1 MNRKRIGIIL
11 VIMAVIVGGIVGYY
25 HERPETNG
33 SINASND
40 QKKKLEQQQDEKCK
54 ELVQQKGRYDEKT
67 IVLSD
72 TNESRAKALADKM
85 GASVRMTADKHFA
98 VLTLPKDVKVAD
110 IYSDKEYRQ
119 DLSEMSLNYHVKASA
134 VDASQHELYQTR
146 ADYEVSDPDYDKQ
159 SETGYLNLRDTW
171 KHNKG
176 AGVTVA
182 IIDTGI
188 DTDHEEF
195 QGRISKLSYNASDD
209 KIVKDYDMSV
219 IEDEQGHGTS
229 VAGTLGASMNN
240 GSGITGVAPET
251 ELLVI
256 KCDADAQGNFLRAS
270 DLVFGLAYAIEAD
283 ADVVNMSFVTDENI
297 FSYYTKLAADSD
309 VICVAAAGN
318 DSTAL
323 LNYPAADE
331 NVIGVGALDSDWE
344 LAAYSNYGDNSD
356 IVAPGSVY
364 TTKMGGTYGY
374 TQGTSL
380 ASPIVAAAAAL
391 YRADHPGAE
400 FKEIRDYLIASSVD
414 LGTSGEDV
422 LYGYGA
428 LDIYAFLYEEKGT
441 ITYEMQTDEIK
452 NQTQPFVKGHTVQLM
467 LEPERED
474 VVFDGWY
481 YDRDCTDEVEYYT
494 DVFSQ
499 DVTLYAKW
507 VNEDDANAYT
517 YATLSDGTI
526 KILSYTGK
534 RKYLT
539 VPDTIE
545 GKTVSCI
552 GESAFENNARLRK
565 VSLPEHLTE
574 IMPYAFNGCSRL
586 LSIDVPESVQTIGT
600 FAFYGCARMSSVGI
614 VPGSDLRTIGEQAFA
629 NTMISSFTIPQKLSE
644 LGDGAFLGCRGMRK
658 ITVAEGNTTFQEKE
672 HAVYDSTGTKLI
684 YYPTGLAGSYPVAEG
699 TKEIGKY
706 AFAYARASQITLP
719 DGLETIGDQSFTG
732 VSANEITIP
741 ASVRKMGEYA
751 FSYSSLMAV
760 DLPEDSQLTKISEGA
775 FMGCLIAT
783 VSIPKGIAEIESG
796 AFSSTGLVS
805 VNFAEDSQLE
815 LIGNGAFQWSNLRKI
830 TLPDTVQAI
839 DLAAFAS
846 CQELSQVT
854 FGADSKCTVLG
865 GYAFSG
871 TRMLKQIKVP
881 DSVRSFGEL
890 CFYQSGLE
898 EIEIGAGLTE
908 IGEGA
913 LSYCQN
919 LQDIT
924 VDNDNA
930 VFGSYD
936 GVLFN
941 AEKTK
946 LMFYPAAKTGAYTL
960 PKTTETIAGYAFS
973 GASKL
978 TEVTLNDGLIEIGRY
993 AFSDCESLQTPV
1005 FPEGLERISEN
1016 AFENCSSM
1024 TEKCLIP
1031 KSVSALGR
1039 FAFAYDYNLTAIE
1052 IEPESKLNRL
1062 GYGVFGYCGIEDFTV
1077 PENVSTMGQEVF
1089 TGCKNLVTVTFE
1101 GESQLERIAAWTF
1114 QGADALRRI
1123 TFEEGS
1129 SLTLL
1134 EARALEG
1141 LTSLNHLDLKY
1152 CTKLQEIDNYAL
1164 NHCSSLTDISLP
1176 QSLTVIGR
1184 YAFQGCTSL
1193 KKLTVPAKLSQI
1205 GRYAFVDTD
1214 KIEIYFKASVLPE
1227 GLEEKWNED
1236 VAAYYLGVSDVVSS
1250 GEWEYA
1256 LTEDGDA
1263 SIVAYHGSATDIALD
1278 KIDGH
1283 DIISIGG
1290 KVFQNNIF
1298 LRSITLPE
1306 TLTGIYQNAFAG
1318 TTELQEITI
1327 PAAVRV
1333 VDDHAFTRSGL
1344 AKVEFAAGS
1353 KLVTLGRYAF
1363 TETKNLTKLTL
1374 PKGVDRIRDYT
1385 FYKSGIKELTFAD
1398 GAEPTQIGRYVF
1410 AGSALTD
1417 FTVPDSVTN
1426 IDYNAFS
1433 DATSLTKVDLGNG
1446 EKLTLQGN
1454 AFYNSGLTEVTI
1466 PAGVDHIGEL
1476 CFAGCENLKA
1486 IRVAEDNQ
1494 RYSSD
1499 EDILYNKAQTTL
1511 LTCPANKEGSYTV
1524 KSTVTSFGFAAF
1536 EKSKLS
1542 QITIPQD
1549 SRLSTIGYRAFM
1561 RCEKLEQISIPAGL
1575 QSIDRYAF
1583 AYCSSL
1589 KTVEVPEGSQL
1600 GGIYKSAFYNCSQLE
1615 SIRIPDGVQEI
1626 GAYAFYGC
1634 NSLNNMDITDN
1645 SKMMSIDDH
1654 AFEYSAVTNFTMPK
1668 DLVEIGTAAFNGAKL
1683 DTLIVN
1689 DSIQEIGRNAFADCG
1704 LAKMTKLEFPVSVT
1718 YLGNGALKG
1727 ANTIEELTLPFFGE
1741 YLGAEAGNGYINTVK
1756 LDDLFAQEQWTTIG
1770 NLKKLTILQGQFVPE
1785 EYCWSVEGISEVNLP
1800 DTVTEVGA
1808 CAFCSTSLTQ
1818 ISLPENLLVIRE
1830 RAFEATSPERVV
1842 FPEKVNKINASAFRN
1857 CSRLMKIDL
1866 PKSLNFI
1873 GEEAFYNTS
1882 LEEVTLPDKLNYI
1895 QKRAFALSSL
1905 KNIEIPAGVTSIGE
1919 GAFSENKNLERI
1931 DVDEQNEAYCS
1942 VDGVLYNIEKTELLC
1957 VPGKLT
1963 GSVTIPNGIQRVGDY
1978 SFAGTGV
1985 TEVVLPDSLKVIGEG
2000 AFLKSSLKEIDL
2012 PDGVTEIGKYAFQE
2026 CVQLEQIEL
2035 SENLHE
2041 IPYWLFMG
2049 DTKLH
2054 KAELPDNIEK
2064 IDSGAFEQTGI
2075 KYVSLGS
2082 KLKTLGDSVFNGC
2095 SQLQYIRVDETNQYF
2110 KTQDGILYN
2119 KEGTKLLL
2127 TPMMISGEVV
2137 IPEGVKRLEKS
2148 AFSDREK
2155 LEKIV
2160 LPDSL
2165 EYIGKD
2171 CFLNCSKLK
2180 AIYMGENVSFIG
2192 QGAFGGTGYYYN
2204 EKNWENGVLYIG
2216 SYAVCSNLGYVTE
2229 YLKIKE
2235 GTRLIAAGC
2244 LSYNETLNRVEI
2256 PDSVLH
2262 INEFAFYY
2270 CKNLK
2275 SVKMSRRL
2283 TSIGEYAFGYC
2294 GKIYSIVLP
2303 ETLTTHGFSEFAY
2316 CAGLKYILFEADPS
2330 NLERSS
2336 MFFDATGIECI
2347 RIAKVDEAALN
2358 ILYNGSQNVNV
2369 ITDATEISEAT
2380 SYNGSVVYSHVKRN
2394 DEQRLDN
2401 LYYDGEWNQATFW
2414 IDGMV
2419 LQMEPVLS
2427 AQVLLAPAQSL
2438 IDQYLPDGAKFIGWD
2453 IDGDGKADKLP
2464 ATLTADLNAY
2474 AVYDTPIQSVS
2485 LPESAEVEEGYTK
2498 KLTVTYA
2505 PEEYSHDDTL
2515 LWSSSD
2521 ETVATVT
2528 EDGTVKGIA
2537 QGEAVITAALKEDPS
2552 IKAECTVTV
2561 TQVKYGIKL
2570 SEYQKELNVGETY
2583 QIPAEIVVPKDDT
2596 DTTEWISSDE
2606 SVATVSENGEVT
2618 AVAPGE
2624 TDIRIRHG
2632 SIDEAHYTVRV
2643 YAPLQSISFKET
2655 ITQMNVGDEKKL
2667 QITYD
2672 PVNTSDDKSVTWI
2685 STDKSVLKVNADG
2698 TVTAK
2703 GPGHAKI
2710 IALVN
2715 GRACEMEVEVFA
2727 PLQWIKLNTA
2737 TETLRLE
2744 RKKELSVIYEPE
2756 NTTDDTTVQWESS
2769 DPSIATVDE
2778 NGVVTAVQTGKA
2790 TITATVGD
2798 KTASYEVTVVGL
2810 KDDKTGIIVSNSDDS
2825 EMDKDMT
2832 LGVDEI
2838 TREALQKK
2846 YPKGWELFWK
2856 IIQEM
2861 IKAAKGHKPVTP
2873 IFDISLYENEAAVQ
2887 PGQSVDV
2894 EIPVPDGVLTEDAV
2908 IYRIEEDGTITD
2920 MHAKYQNGKFTFQT
2934 EHFSVYALGTK
2945 SEQIYTTD
2953 ITLDQDAL
2961 ALCPGKTAT
2970 LSAIAAPENITK
2982 PGINWKSSDE
2992 SVAIVSEDGVISA
3005 VAAGTAT
3012 ISAIAADNEEVTAQ
3026 CLVTVGHS
3034 YGEPIVIKYA
3044 NCSETGRA
3052 VEVCGGCGESREII
3066 LPIDSD
3072 AHVWGED
3079 YVIDRE
3085 ASEDEEGQKSIHCN
3099 LCDAINPE
3107 SIIMIPK
3114 VTPAPTETPV
3124 PTIEP
3129 TETPTVKPS
3138 ETPVPME
3145 TPTVKPG
3152 ESPKP
3157 TEKPSETL
3165 VPTIEPTE
3173 IPTVKPSESPK
3184 PTETP
3189 VPIETVTPTAKPS
3202 ESTVPTV
3209 TPTVKPGET
3218 PQPTEAVTP
3227 TAKPSETPAPT
3238 GTVTPTAKPS
3248 ETPVPTEPV
3257 IPTVKPSETPKPTE
3271 TVTPTVKPSE
3281 TPAPIP
3287 TQPAAPDGTS
3297 QPLPSLDQGMVS
3309 PDPSHGD
3316 TVSAG
3321 TVLVKDGVT
3330 YRITADDTVEYQK
3343 ADAKAKGTVVIPA
3356 TVTLQGTTYKVTS
3369 IAAKAFYNNK
3379 KLKKIVIGKNVVQIG
3394 KKAFYGCSNLKNIVI
3409 KTKELTAKTVGKK
3422 AFYKVHKKAVVK
3434 VPKKCKKQYKIWLK
3448 KTGITGQ
3455 REIR

>member
-1 MNRKRIGIIL
+1 
-11 VIMAVIVGGIVGYY
+11 
-25 HERPETNG
+25 
-33 SINASND
+33 
-40 QKKKLEQQQDEKCK
+40 
-54 ELVQQKGRYDEKT
+54 
-67 IVLSD
+67 
-72 TNESRAKALADKM
+72 
-85 GASVRMTADKHFA
+85 
-98 VLTLPKDVKVAD
+98 
-110 IYSDKEYRQ
+110 
-119 DLSEMSLNYHVKASA
+119 
-134 VDASQHELYQTR
+134 
-146 ADYEVSDPDYDKQ
+146 
-159 SETGYLNLRDTW
+159 
-171 KHNKG
+171 
-176 AGVTVA
+176 
-182 IIDTGI
+182 
-188 DTDHEEF
+188 
-195 QGRISKLSYNASDD
+195 
-209 KIVKDYDMSV
+209 
-219 IEDEQGHGTS
+219 
-229 VAGTLGASMNN
+229 
-240 GSGITGVAPET
+240 
-251 ELLVI
+251 
-256 KCDADAQGNFLRAS
+256 
-270 DLVFGLAYAIEAD
+270 
-283 ADVVNMSFVTDENI
+283 
-297 FSYYTKLAADSD
+297 
-309 VICVAAAGN
+309 
-318 DSTAL
+318 
-323 LNYPAADE
+323 
-331 NVIGVGALDSDWE
+331 
-344 LAAYSNYGDNSD
+344 
-356 IVAPGSVY
+356 
-364 TTKMGGTYGY
+364 
-374 TQGTSL
+374 
-380 ASPIVAAAAAL
+380 
-391 YRADHPGAE
+391 
-400 FKEIRDYLIASSVD
+400 
-414 LGTSGEDV
+414 
-422 LYGYGA
+422 
-428 LDIYAFLYEEKGT
+428 
-441 ITYEMQTDEIK
+441 
-452 NQTQPFVKGHTVQLM
+452 
-467 LEPERED
+467 
-474 VVFDGWY
+474 
-481 YDRDCTDEVEYYT
+481 
-494 DVFSQ
+494 
-499 DVTLYAKW
+499 
-507 VNEDDANAYT
+507 
-517 YATLSDGTI
+517 
-526 KILSYTGK
+526 
-534 RKYLT
+534 
-539 VPDTIE
+539 
-545 GKTVSCI
+545 
-552 GESAFENNARLRK
+552 
-565 VSLPEHLTE
+565 
-574 IMPYAFNGCSRL
+574 
-586 LSIDVPESVQTIGT
+586 
-600 FAFYGCARMSSVGI
+600 
-614 VPGSDLRTIGEQAFA
+614 
-629 NTMISSFTIPQKLSE
+629 
-644 LGDGAFLGCRGMRK
+644 
-658 ITVAEGNTTFQEKE
+658 
-672 HAVYDSTGTKLI
+672 
-684 YYPTGLAGSYPVAEG
+684 
-699 TKEIGKY
+699 
-706 AFAYARASQITLP
+706 
-719 DGLETIGDQSFTG
+719 
-732 VSANEITIP
+732 
-741 ASVRKMGEYA
+741 
-751 FSYSSLMAV
+751 
-760 DLPEDSQLTKISEGA
+760 
-775 FMGCLIAT
+775 
-783 VSIPKGIAEIESG
+783 
-796 AFSSTGLVS
+796 
-805 VNFAEDSQLE
+805 
-815 LIGNGAFQWSNLRKI
+815 
-830 TLPDTVQAI
+830 
-839 DLAAFAS
+839 
-846 CQELSQVT
+846 
-854 FGADSKCTVLG
+854 
-865 GYAFSG
+865 
-871 TRMLKQIKVP
+871 
-881 DSVRSFGEL
+881 
-890 CFYQSGLE
+890 
-898 EIEIGAGLTE
+898 
-908 IGEGA
+908 
-913 LSYCQN
+913 
-919 LQDIT
+919 
-924 VDNDNA
+924 
-930 VFGSYD
+930 
-936 GVLFN
+936 
-941 AEKTK
+941 
-946 LMFYPAAKTGAYTL
+946 
-960 PKTTETIAGYAFS
+960 
-973 GASKL
+973 
-978 TEVTLNDGLIEIGRY
+978 
-993 AFSDCESLQTPV
+993 
-1005 FPEGLERISEN
+1005 
-1016 AFENCSSM
+1016 
-1024 TEKCLIP
+1024 
-1031 KSVSALGR
+1031 
-1039 FAFAYDYNLTAIE
+1039 
-1052 IEPESKLNRL
+1052 
-1062 GYGVFGYCGIEDFTV
+1062 
-1077 PENVSTMGQEVF
+1077 
-1089 TGCKNLVTVTFE
+1089 
-1101 GESQLERIAAWTF
+1101 
-1114 QGADALRRI
+1114 
-1123 TFEEGS
+1123 
-1129 SLTLL
+1129 
-1134 EARALEG
+1134 
-1141 LTSLNHLDLKY
+1141 
-1152 CTKLQEIDNYAL
+1152 
-1164 NHCSSLTDISLP
+1164 
-1176 QSLTVIGR
+1176 
-1184 YAFQGCTSL
+1184 
-1193 KKLTVPAKLSQI
+1193 
-1205 GRYAFVDTD
+1205 
-1214 KIEIYFKASVLPE
+1214 
-1227 GLEEKWNED
+1227 
-1236 VAAYYLGVSDVVSS
+1236 
-1250 GEWEYA
+1250 
-1256 LTEDGDA
+1256 
-1263 SIVAYHGSATDIALD
+1263 
-1278 KIDGH
+1278 
-1283 DIISIGG
+1283 
-1290 KVFQNNIF
+1290 
-1298 LRSITLPE
+1298 
-1306 TLTGIYQNAFAG
+1306 
-1318 TTELQEITI
+1318 
-1327 PAAVRV
+1327 
-1333 VDDHAFTRSGL
+1333 
-1344 AKVEFAAGS
+1344 
-1353 KLVTLGRYAF
+1353 
-1363 TETKNLTKLTL
+1363 
-1374 PKGVDRIRDYT
+1374 
-1385 FYKSGIKELTFAD
+1385 
-1398 GAEPTQIGRYVF
+1398 
-1410 AGSALTD
+1410 
-1417 FTVPDSVTN
+1417 
-1426 IDYNAFS
+1426 
-1433 DATSLTKVDLGNG
+1433 
-1446 EKLTLQGN
+1446 
-1454 AFYNSGLTEVTI
+1454 
-1466 PAGVDHIGEL
+1466 
-1476 CFAGCENLKA
+1476 
-1486 IRVAEDNQ
+1486 
-1494 RYSSD
+1494 
-1499 EDILYNKAQTTL
+1499 
-1511 LTCPANKEGSYTV
+1511 
-1524 KSTVTSFGFAAF
+1524 
-1536 EKSKLS
+1536 
-1542 QITIPQD
+1542 
-1549 SRLSTIGYRAFM
+1549 
-1561 RCEKLEQISIPAGL
+1561 
-1575 QSIDRYAF
+1575 
-1583 AYCSSL
+1583 
-1589 KTVEVPEGSQL
+1589 
-1600 GGIYKSAFYNCSQLE
+1600 
-1615 SIRIPDGVQEI
+1615 
-1626 GAYAFYGC
+1626 
-1634 NSLNNMDITDN
+1634 
-1645 SKMMSIDDH
+1645 
-1654 AFEYSAVTNFTMPK
+1654 
-1668 DLVEIGTAAFNGAKL
+1668 
-1683 DTLIVN
+1683 
-1689 DSIQEIGRNAFADCG
+1689 
-1704 LAKMTKLEFPVSVT
+1704 
-1718 YLGNGALKG
+1718 
-1727 ANTIEELTLPFFGE
+1727 
-1741 YLGAEAGNGYINTVK
+1741 
-1756 LDDLFAQEQWTTIG
+1756 
-1770 NLKKLTILQGQFVPE
+1770 
-1785 EYCWSVEGISEVNLP
+1785 
-1800 DTVTEVGA
+1800 
-1808 CAFCSTSLTQ
+1808 
-1818 ISLPENLLVIRE
+1818 
-1830 RAFEATSPERVV
+1830 
-1842 FPEKVNKINASAFRN
+1842 
-1857 CSRLMKIDL
+1857 
-1866 PKSLNFI
+1866 
-1873 GEEAFYNTS
+1873 
-1882 LEEVTLPDKLNYI
+1882 
-1895 QKRAFALSSL
+1895 
-1905 KNIEIPAGVTSIGE
+1905 
-1919 GAFSENKNLERI
+1919 
-1931 DVDEQNEAYCS
+1931 
-1942 VDGVLYNIEKTELLC
+1942 
-1957 VPGKLT
+1957 
-1963 GSVTIPNGIQRVGDY
+1963 
-1978 SFAGTGV
+1978 
-1985 TEVVLPDSLKVIGEG
+1985 
-2000 AFLKSSLKEIDL
+2000 
-2012 PDGVTEIGKYAFQE
+2012 
-2026 CVQLEQIEL
+2026 
-2035 SENLHE
+2035 
-2041 IPYWLFMG
+2041 
-2049 DTKLH
+2049 
-2054 KAELPDNIEK
+2054 
-2064 IDSGAFEQTGI
+2064 
-2075 KYVSLGS
+2075 
-2082 KLKTLGDSVFNGC
+2082 
-2095 SQLQYIRVDETNQYF
+2095 
-2110 KTQDGILYN
+2110 
-2119 KEGTKLLL
+2119 
-2127 TPMMISGEVV
+2127 
-2137 IPEGVKRLEKS
+2137 
-2148 AFSDREK
+2148 
-2155 LEKIV
+2155 
-2160 LPDSL
+2160 
-2165 EYIGKD
+2165 
-2171 CFLNCSKLK
+2171 
-2180 AIYMGENVSFIG
+2180 
-2192 QGAFGGTGYYYN
+2192 
-2204 EKNWENGVLYIG
+2204 
-2216 SYAVCSNLGYVTE
+2216 
-2229 YLKIKE
+2229 
-2235 GTRLIAAGC
+2235 
-2244 LSYNETLNRVEI
+2244 
-2256 PDSVLH
+2256 
-2262 INEFAFYY
+2262 
-2270 CKNLK
+2270 
-2275 SVKMSRRL
+2275 
-2283 TSIGEYAFGYC
+2283 
-2294 GKIYSIVLP
+2294 
-2303 ETLTTHGFSEFAY
+2303 
-2316 CAGLKYILFEADPS
+2316 
-2330 NLERSS
+2330 

-3316 TVSAG
+3316 TVSVG

-3330 YRITADDTVEYQK
+3330 YRITADGTVEYQK

-3379 KLKKIVIGKNVVQIG
+3379 KLKKIVIGKNLVQIG
-3394 KKAFYGCSNLKNIVI
+3394 KKAFYGCSNLKKIVI

-3455 REIR
+3455 RKIR

>member
-110 IYSDKEYRQ
+110 IYSNKEYRQ
-119 DLSEMSLNYHVKASA
+119 DLSDMSLNYHVKASA

-159 SETGYLNLRDTW
+159 SEMGYLNLKDTW
-171 KHNKG
+171 KRNKG

-182 IIDTGI
+182 VIDTGI

-195 QGRISKLSYNASDD
+195 QGRISKLSYDASDD

-229 VAGTLGASMNN
+229 VAGTLGAAMN
-240 GSGITGVAPET
+240 GKGVAGIAPEA

-256 KCDADAQGNFLRAS
+256 KCDADAEGNFLRAS

-297 FSYYTKLAADSD
+297 FSYYTKLAVDSD

-452 NQTQPFVKGHTVQLM
+452 NETQPFVKGHTVQLM

-507 VNEDDANAYT
+507 ANEDDANAYT
-517 YATLSDGTI
+517 YATLPDGTV

-545 GKTVSCI
+545 GKAVSCI

-565 VSLPEHLTE
+565 VSLPEHLSE

-600 FAFYGCARMSSVGI
+600 FAFYSCARMSSVGI

-658 ITVAEGNTTFQEKE
+658 ITVAEGNVTFQEKE

-684 YYPTGLAGSYPVAEG
+684 YYPTGLAGSYPVEEG

-741 ASVRKMGEYA
+741 ASVLKMGQCA
-751 FSYSSLMAV
+751 FSYSSLTTV
-760 DLPEDSQLTKISEGA
+760 NLPEDSQLTKISKGV
-775 FMGCLIAT
+775 FMGCQIAT

-924 VDNDNA
+924 VDKDNT

-1089 TGCKNLVTVTFE
+1089 TGCKNLVTMTFE
-1101 GESQLERIAAWTF
+1101 GESQLERLAAWTF
-1114 QGADALRRI
+1114 NGADALRRI

-1129 SLTLL
+1129 SLTTI

-1141 LTSLNHLDLKY
+1141 LVSLNHVDLKY

-1164 NHCSSLTDISLP
+1164 NHCASLTDISLP
-1176 QSLTVIGR
+1176 QSLNSIGR

-1214 KIEIYFKASVLPE
+1214 KIEIYFKASVLPK

-1290 KVFQNNIF
+1290 KVFQDNTS

-1318 TTELQEITI
+1318 TTELQKITI

-1333 VDDHAFTRSGL
+1333 VDDYAFAQSGL

-1363 TETKNLTKLTL
+1363 AETKNLTKLNL
-1374 PKGVDRIRDYT
+1374 PDGVDRIRDYT
-1385 FYKSGIKELTFAD
+1385 FYKSGLTELAFAK
-1398 GAEPTQIGRYVF
+1398 GAELTQIGRYAF

-1417 FTVPDSVTN
+1417 FTVSDSVTN

-1476 CFAGCENLKA
+1476 CFAGCENLEA

-1499 EDILYNKAQTTL
+1499 EDILYNKAQSTL
-1511 LTCPANKEGSYTV
+1511 ITCPANKEGSYTV

-1645 SKMMSIDDH
+1645 SKLMSIDDH
-1654 AFEYSAVTNFTMPK
+1654 AFEHTAVTDFAMPK

-1704 LAKMTKLEFPVSVT
+1704 LAKMTKLEFPVSMV

-1727 ANTIEELTLPFFGE
+1727 ADTLEELTLPFFGE

-1800 DTVTEVGA
+1800 DTVTEIGA

-1857 CSRLMKIDL
+1857 CSRLTKIDL

-2165 EYIGKD
+2165 EYIGNT
-2171 CFLNCSKLK
+2171 CFLNCPKLK

-2427 AQVLLAPAQSL
+2427 AQVLQAPAQSL

-2552 IKAECTVTV
+2552 IKAQCTVTV
-2561 TQVKYGIKL
+2561 TQVNYGIKL

-2643 YAPLQSISFKET
+2643 YAPLQSIAFKET
-2655 ITQMNVGDEKKL
+2655 IEQMNVGDEKKL

-2685 STDKSVLKVNADG
+2685 STDRSVLSVNADG

-2715 GRACEMEVEVFA
+2715 GRGCEMEVEVFA

-2737 TETLRLE
+2737 TGTLRLE

-2838 TREALQKK
+2838 TREVLQKK

-3034 YGEPIVIKYA
+3034 YGEPVVIKYA
-3044 NCSETGRA
+3044 NCSETGKA

-3085 ASEDEEGQKSIHCN
+3085 ASEDEEGQKSIHCT

-3316 TVSAG
+3316 TVSVG

-3455 REIR
+3455 RKFR

>member
-1 MNRKRIGIIL
+1 
-11 VIMAVIVGGIVGYY
+11 
-25 HERPETNG
+25 
-33 SINASND
+33 
-40 QKKKLEQQQDEKCK
+40 
-54 ELVQQKGRYDEKT
+54 
-67 IVLSD
+67 
-72 TNESRAKALADKM
+72 
-85 GASVRMTADKHFA
+85 
-98 VLTLPKDVKVAD
+98 
-110 IYSDKEYRQ
+110 
-119 DLSEMSLNYHVKASA
+119 
-134 VDASQHELYQTR
+134 
-146 ADYEVSDPDYDKQ
+146 
-159 SETGYLNLRDTW
+159 
-171 KHNKG
+171 
-176 AGVTVA
+176 
-182 IIDTGI
+182 
-188 DTDHEEF
+188 
-195 QGRISKLSYNASDD
+195 
-209 KIVKDYDMSV
+209 
-219 IEDEQGHGTS
+219 
-229 VAGTLGASMNN
+229 
-240 GSGITGVAPET
+240 
-251 ELLVI
+251 
-256 KCDADAQGNFLRAS
+256 
-270 DLVFGLAYAIEAD
+270 
-283 ADVVNMSFVTDENI
+283 
-297 FSYYTKLAADSD
+297 
-309 VICVAAAGN
+309 
-318 DSTAL
+318 
-323 LNYPAADE
+323 
-331 NVIGVGALDSDWE
+331 
-344 LAAYSNYGDNSD
+344 
-356 IVAPGSVY
+356 
-364 TTKMGGTYGY
+364 
-374 TQGTSL
+374 
-380 ASPIVAAAAAL
+380 
-391 YRADHPGAE
+391 
-400 FKEIRDYLIASSVD
+400 
-414 LGTSGEDV
+414 
-422 LYGYGA
+422 
-428 LDIYAFLYEEKGT
+428 
-441 ITYEMQTDEIK
+441 
-452 NQTQPFVKGHTVQLM
+452 
-467 LEPERED
+467 
-474 VVFDGWY
+474 
-481 YDRDCTDEVEYYT
+481 
-494 DVFSQ
+494 
-499 DVTLYAKW
+499 
-507 VNEDDANAYT
+507 
-517 YATLSDGTI
+517 
-526 KILSYTGK
+526 
-534 RKYLT
+534 
-539 VPDTIE
+539 
-545 GKTVSCI
+545 
-552 GESAFENNARLRK
+552 
-565 VSLPEHLTE
+565 
-574 IMPYAFNGCSRL
+574 
-586 LSIDVPESVQTIGT
+586 
-600 FAFYGCARMSSVGI
+600 
-614 VPGSDLRTIGEQAFA
+614 
-629 NTMISSFTIPQKLSE
+629 
-644 LGDGAFLGCRGMRK
+644 
-658 ITVAEGNTTFQEKE
+658 
-672 HAVYDSTGTKLI
+672 
-684 YYPTGLAGSYPVAEG
+684 
-699 TKEIGKY
+699 
-706 AFAYARASQITLP
+706 
-719 DGLETIGDQSFTG
+719 
-732 VSANEITIP
+732 
-741 ASVRKMGEYA
+741 
-751 FSYSSLMAV
+751 
-760 DLPEDSQLTKISEGA
+760 
-775 FMGCLIAT
+775 
-783 VSIPKGIAEIESG
+783 
-796 AFSSTGLVS
+796 
-805 VNFAEDSQLE
+805 
-815 LIGNGAFQWSNLRKI
+815 
-830 TLPDTVQAI
+830 
-839 DLAAFAS
+839 
-846 CQELSQVT
+846 
-854 FGADSKCTVLG
+854 
-865 GYAFSG
+865 
-871 TRMLKQIKVP
+871 
-881 DSVRSFGEL
+881 
-890 CFYQSGLE
+890 
-898 EIEIGAGLTE
+898 
-908 IGEGA
+908 
-913 LSYCQN
+913 
-919 LQDIT
+919 
-924 VDNDNA
+924 
-930 VFGSYD
+930 
-936 GVLFN
+936 
-941 AEKTK
+941 
-946 LMFYPAAKTGAYTL
+946 
-960 PKTTETIAGYAFS
+960 
-973 GASKL
+973 
-978 TEVTLNDGLIEIGRY
+978 
-993 AFSDCESLQTPV
+993 
-1005 FPEGLERISEN
+1005 
-1016 AFENCSSM
+1016 
-1024 TEKCLIP
+1024 
-1031 KSVSALGR
+1031 
-1039 FAFAYDYNLTAIE
+1039 
-1052 IEPESKLNRL
+1052 
-1062 GYGVFGYCGIEDFTV
+1062 
-1077 PENVSTMGQEVF
+1077 
-1089 TGCKNLVTVTFE
+1089 
-1101 GESQLERIAAWTF
+1101 
-1114 QGADALRRI
+1114 
-1123 TFEEGS
+1123 
-1129 SLTLL
+1129 
-1134 EARALEG
+1134 
-1141 LTSLNHLDLKY
+1141 
-1152 CTKLQEIDNYAL
+1152 
-1164 NHCSSLTDISLP
+1164 
-1176 QSLTVIGR
+1176 
-1184 YAFQGCTSL
+1184 
-1193 KKLTVPAKLSQI
+1193 
-1205 GRYAFVDTD
+1205 
-1214 KIEIYFKASVLPE
+1214 
-1227 GLEEKWNED
+1227 
-1236 VAAYYLGVSDVVSS
+1236 
-1250 GEWEYA
+1250 
-1256 LTEDGDA
+1256 
-1263 SIVAYHGSATDIALD
+1263 
-1278 KIDGH
+1278 
-1283 DIISIGG
+1283 
-1290 KVFQNNIF
+1290 
-1298 LRSITLPE
+1298 
-1306 TLTGIYQNAFAG
+1306 
-1318 TTELQEITI
+1318 
-1327 PAAVRV
+1327 
-1333 VDDHAFTRSGL
+1333 
-1344 AKVEFAAGS
+1344 
-1353 KLVTLGRYAF
+1353 
-1363 TETKNLTKLTL
+1363 
-1374 PKGVDRIRDYT
+1374 
-1385 FYKSGIKELTFAD
+1385 
-1398 GAEPTQIGRYVF
+1398 
-1410 AGSALTD
+1410 
-1417 FTVPDSVTN
+1417 
-1426 IDYNAFS
+1426 
-1433 DATSLTKVDLGNG
+1433 
-1446 EKLTLQGN
+1446 
-1454 AFYNSGLTEVTI
+1454 
-1466 PAGVDHIGEL
+1466 
-1476 CFAGCENLKA
+1476 
-1486 IRVAEDNQ
+1486 
-1494 RYSSD
+1494 
-1499 EDILYNKAQTTL
+1499 
-1511 LTCPANKEGSYTV
+1511 
-1524 KSTVTSFGFAAF
+1524 
-1536 EKSKLS
+1536 
-1542 QITIPQD
+1542 
-1549 SRLSTIGYRAFM
+1549 
-1561 RCEKLEQISIPAGL
+1561 
-1575 QSIDRYAF
+1575 
-1583 AYCSSL
+1583 
-1589 KTVEVPEGSQL
+1589 
-1600 GGIYKSAFYNCSQLE
+1600 
-1615 SIRIPDGVQEI
+1615 
-1626 GAYAFYGC
+1626 
-1634 NSLNNMDITDN
+1634 
-1645 SKMMSIDDH
+1645 
-1654 AFEYSAVTNFTMPK
+1654 
-1668 DLVEIGTAAFNGAKL
+1668 
-1683 DTLIVN
+1683 
-1689 DSIQEIGRNAFADCG
+1689 
-1704 LAKMTKLEFPVSVT
+1704 
-1718 YLGNGALKG
+1718 
-1727 ANTIEELTLPFFGE
+1727 
-1741 YLGAEAGNGYINTVK
+1741 
-1756 LDDLFAQEQWTTIG
+1756 
-1770 NLKKLTILQGQFVPE
+1770 
-1785 EYCWSVEGISEVNLP
+1785 
-1800 DTVTEVGA
+1800 
-1808 CAFCSTSLTQ
+1808 
-1818 ISLPENLLVIRE
+1818 
-1830 RAFEATSPERVV
+1830 
-1842 FPEKVNKINASAFRN
+1842 
-1857 CSRLMKIDL
+1857 
-1866 PKSLNFI
+1866 
-1873 GEEAFYNTS
+1873 
-1882 LEEVTLPDKLNYI
+1882 
-1895 QKRAFALSSL
+1895 
-1905 KNIEIPAGVTSIGE
+1905 
-1919 GAFSENKNLERI
+1919 
-1931 DVDEQNEAYCS
+1931 
-1942 VDGVLYNIEKTELLC
+1942 
-1957 VPGKLT
+1957 
-1963 GSVTIPNGIQRVGDY
+1963 
-1978 SFAGTGV
+1978 
-1985 TEVVLPDSLKVIGEG
+1985 
-2000 AFLKSSLKEIDL
+2000 
-2012 PDGVTEIGKYAFQE
+2012 
-2026 CVQLEQIEL
+2026 
-2035 SENLHE
+2035 
-2041 IPYWLFMG
+2041 
-2049 DTKLH
+2049 
-2054 KAELPDNIEK
+2054 
-2064 IDSGAFEQTGI
+2064 
-2075 KYVSLGS
+2075 
-2082 KLKTLGDSVFNGC
+2082 
-2095 SQLQYIRVDETNQYF
+2095 
-2110 KTQDGILYN
+2110 
-2119 KEGTKLLL
+2119 
-2127 TPMMISGEVV
+2127 
-2137 IPEGVKRLEKS
+2137 
-2148 AFSDREK
+2148 
-2155 LEKIV
+2155 
-2160 LPDSL
+2160 
-2165 EYIGKD
+2165 
-2171 CFLNCSKLK
+2171 
-2180 AIYMGENVSFIG
+2180 
-2192 QGAFGGTGYYYN
+2192 
-2204 EKNWENGVLYIG
+2204 
-2216 SYAVCSNLGYVTE
+2216 
-2229 YLKIKE
+2229 
-2235 GTRLIAAGC
+2235 
-2244 LSYNETLNRVEI
+2244 
-2256 PDSVLH
+2256 
-2262 INEFAFYY
+2262 
-2270 CKNLK
+2270 
-2275 SVKMSRRL
+2275 
-2283 TSIGEYAFGYC
+2283 
-2294 GKIYSIVLP
+2294 
-2303 ETLTTHGFSEFAY
+2303 
-2316 CAGLKYILFEADPS
+2316 
-2330 NLERSS
+2330 

-2369 ITDATEISEAT
+2369 ITDATEISEVT

-3316 TVSAG
+3316 TVSVG
-3321 TVLVKDGVT
+3321 TVLVQDGVI
-3330 YRITADDTVEYQK
+3330 YRITTDGTVEYQK

-3379 KLKKIVIGKNVVQIG
+3379 KLRKIVIGKNVVQIG
-3394 KKAFYGCSNLKNIVI
+3394 KKAFYGCTNLKNIVI
-3409 KTKELTAKTVGKK
+3409 KTKKLTAKTVGKK

-3455 REIR
+3455 RKIR

>member
-25 HERPETNG
+25 HERPEKNG

-134 VDASQHELYQTR
+134 VDANQHELYQTR

-159 SETGYLNLRDTW
+159 SEFGYLNLKDTW

-229 VAGTLGASMNN
+229 VAGTLGAAMNDK
-240 GSGITGVAPET
+240 GVAGIAPEA

-256 KCDADAQGNFLRAS
+256 KCDVDAEGNFLRAS

-297 FSYYTKLAADSD
+297 FSYYTKLAVDSD

-452 NQTQPFVKGHTVQLM
+452 NETQPFVKGHTVQLM

-507 VNEDDANAYT
+507 ANEDDANAYT
-517 YATLSDGTI
+517 YATLPDGTV

-600 FAFYGCARMSSVGI
+600 FAFYSCARMSSVGI

-684 YYPTGLAGSYPVAEG
+684 YYPTGLAGSYPVAEE

-741 ASVRKMGEYA
+741 TSVLKMGQYA
-751 FSYSSLMAV
+751 FSYSSLTTV
-760 DLPEDSQLTKISEGA
+760 NLPEDSQLTKISKGV
-775 FMGCLIAT
+775 FTGCQIAT

-924 VDNDNA
+924 VDKDNT

-960 PKTTETIAGYAFS
+960 PKTTEMIAGYAFA

-1089 TGCKNLVTVTFE
+1089 TGCKNLVTMTFE
-1101 GESQLERIAAWTF
+1101 GESQLERLAAWTF
-1114 QGADALRRI
+1114 NGADALRRI

-1129 SLTLL
+1129 SLTTI

-1141 LTSLNHLDLKY
+1141 LVSLNHVDLKY

-1164 NHCSSLTDISLP
+1164 NHCASLTDISLP
-1176 QSLTVIGR
+1176 QSLNSIGR

-1205 GRYAFVDTD
+1205 GRYAFVDTN
-1214 KIEIYFKASVLPE
+1214 KIEIYFKASVLPK

-1290 KVFQNNIF
+1290 KVFQNNTS

-1333 VDDHAFTRSGL
+1333 VDDYAFAQSGL

-1363 TETKNLTKLTL
+1363 AETKNLTKLNL
-1374 PKGVDRIRDYT
+1374 PEGVDRIRDYT
-1385 FYKSGIKELTFAD
+1385 FYKSKIKEITFAD
-1398 GAEPTQIGRYVF
+1398 GAEPTQIGRYAF
-1410 AGSALTD
+1410 GGSALTD

-1454 AFYNSGLTEVTI
+1454 AFYNSGLVEVTI

-1511 LTCPANKEGSYTV
+1511 ITCPANKEGSYTV

-1561 RCEKLEQISIPAGL
+1561 HCEKLEQISIPAGL

-1589 KTVEVPEGSQL
+1589 KTINVPEESQL

-1634 NSLNNMDITDN
+1634 NGLTKIDITDN
-1645 SKMMSIDDH
+1645 SKLMSIDDH
-1654 AFEYSAVTNFTMPK
+1654 AFEHTAVTKFAMPK
-1668 DLVEIGTAAFNGAKL
+1668 DLIEIGTAAFNGAKL

-1704 LAKMTKLEFPVSVT
+1704 LAKMTKLEFPVSMV

-1727 ANTIEELTLPFFGE
+1727 ADTIEELTLPFFGE
-1741 YLGAEAGNGYINTVK
+1741 YLGAEVGNGYVEIVK
-1756 LDDLFAQEQWTTIG
+1756 LVDLFAQEEWTSIG
-1770 NLKKLTILQGQFVPE
+1770 SLKKLTILQGQAVPM
-1785 EYCWSVEGISEVNLP
+1785 EYCWSVNGISEVNLP
-1800 DTVTEVGA
+1800 DTVTEIGR
-1808 CAFCSTSLTQ
+1808 CAFLSTSLTQ
-1818 ISLPENLLVIRE
+1818 IKLPESLTIIQE
-1830 RAFEATSPERVV
+1830 RAFESSMLERVS
-1842 FPEKVNKINASAFRN
+1842 FPEG
-1857 CSRLMKIDL
+1857 MK
-1866 PKSLNFI
+1866 KI
-1873 GEEAFYNTS
+1873 GEDVFRDCQNLKKVELPQSLSYIGENAFNHTKVEAI
-1882 LEEVTLPDKLNYI
+1882 ELPGQLAHIDKC
-1895 QKRAFALSSL
+1895 AFAYTKLKEVEVPSS
-1905 KNIEIPAGVTSIGE
+1905 VSYIGE
-1919 GAFSENKNLERI
+1919 GAFSGNVDLERI
-1931 DVDEQNEAYCS
+1931 DVDEKNKMYCS
-1942 VDGVLYNIEKTELLC
+1942 VDGVLYNKEKTELLA

-1963 GSVTIPNGIQRVGDY
+1963 GTVTIPNGIQRIGDY
-1978 SFAGTGV
+1978 CFANIGV
-1985 TEVVLPDSLKVIGEG
+1985 DEIVFPNSLIAIGEG
-2000 AFLKSSLKEIDL
+2000 AFSKSSLTAIDI
-2012 PDGVTEIGKYAFQE
+2012 PDSVVEIGKYAFQE
-2026 CVQLEQIEL
+2026 CTQLEQVEL
-2035 SENLHE
+2035 SKNINVISEW
-2041 IPYWLFMG
+2041 IFWG
-2049 DTKLH
+2049 DIKIQ
-2054 KAELPDNIEK
+2054 KMELPDSVQKIET
-2064 IDSGAFEQTGI
+2064 SAFEQTGL
-2075 KYVSLGS
+2075 KYITLGS
-2082 KLKTLGDSVFNGC
+2082 KLNKIGDFAFRGC
-2095 SQLQYIRVDETNQYF
+2095 SQLQYISVAEDNQHF
-2110 KTQDGILYN
+2110 KAQDGILYN
-2119 KEGTKLLL
+2119 KDGTKLIL
-2127 TPMMISGEVV
+2127 TPMMIRGEVV
-2137 IPEGVKRLEKS
+2137 VPDGVKRLEKS
-2148 AFSDREK
+2148 AFANREK

-2165 EYIGKD
+2165 EYIAD
-2171 CFLNCSKLK
+2171 ECFSYCIALND
-2180 AIYMGENVSFIG
+2180 IIIGENVSFIG
-2192 QGAFGGTGYYYN
+2192 RGAFYATKYYWN
-2204 EKNWENGVLYIG
+2204 NKNWEDGILYVG
-2216 SYAVCSNLGYVTE
+2216 SYAVYSNSE
-2229 YLKIKE
+2229 HMPKYLKIRE

-2244 LSYNETLNRVEI
+2244 LSYNEILERI
-2256 PDSVLH
+2256 SLPDSLH
-2262 INEFAFYY
+2262 YINEFAFSS
-2270 CKNLK
+2270 CKNLEM
-2275 SVKMSRRL
+2275 VKMSKNL
-2283 TSIGEYAFGYC
+2283 IGMGNYAFGSC
-2294 GKIYSIVLP
+2294 GKLYSIVLP
-2303 ETLTTHGFSEFAY
+2303 ESFTEHEFAEFSN
-2316 CAGLKYILFEADPS
+2316 CASLKYVLCEADLSKNEMVSTLFFNTLNLEYIRIPKMNATTWTIFHSDSPKVSILTDSGEYGWYDEIPS
-2330 NLERSS
+2330 NIN
-2336 MFFDATGIECI
+2336 T
-2347 RIAKVDEAALN
+2347 
-2358 ILYNGSQNVNV
+2358 
-2369 ITDATEISEAT
+2369 
-2380 SYNGSVVYSHVKRN
+2380 VYSHINFN

-2414 IDGMV
+2414 VDGMV

-2427 AQVLLAPAQSL
+2427 AQVLQAPAQSL

-2498 KLTVTYA
+2498 KLSVSYA
-2505 PEEYSHDDTL
+2505 PVEYSHDDTL

-2528 EDGTVKGIA
+2528 EDGTVTGIA

-2561 TQVKYGIKL
+2561 TQVNYGIKL

-2583 QIPAEIVVPKDDT
+2583 QIPAEIVVPEDDT
-2596 DTTEWISSDE
+2596 ATTEWISSDE

-2643 YAPLQSISFKET
+2643 YAPLQSIAFKET
-2655 ITQMNVGDEKKL
+2655 IEQMNVGDEKKL
-2667 QITYD
+2667 QIAYD

-2685 STDKSVLKVNADG
+2685 STDRSVLSVNADG

-2715 GRACEMEVEVFA
+2715 GRGCEMEVEVFA

-2737 TETLRLE
+2737 TGTLRLE

-2838 TREALQKK
+2838 TKEVLQKK

-2992 SVAIVSEDGVISA
+2992 SVATVSEDGVVSA

-3026 CLVTVGHS
+3026 CLVTVGHR
-3034 YGEPIVIKYA
+3034 YGEPVVIKYA

-3052 VEVCGGCGESREII
+3052 VEVCGGCGESREVI
-3066 LPIDSD
+3066 LPIDPD

-3085 ASEDEEGQKSIHCN
+3085 ASEDEEGQKSIHCT

-3145 TPTVKPG
+3145 TPTVKPS

-3173 IPTVKPSESPK
+3173 TPTV
-3184 PTETP
+3184 
-3189 VPIETVTPTAKPS
+3189 KPS

-3209 TPTVKPGET
+3209 TPTVKPGEI

-3257 IPTVKPSETPKPTE
+3257 IPTVKPSETPE
-3271 TVTPTVKPSE
+3271 
-3281 TPAPIP
+3281 PIP

-3297 QPLPSLDQGMVS
+3297 QPLSSPDQGIVS
-3309 PDPSHGD
+3309 PDPSQGN

-3321 TVLVKDGVT
+3321 TVLVQDGVT

-3409 KTKELTAKTVGKK
+3409 KTKKLTAKTVGKK
-3422 AFYKVHKKAVVK
+3422 AFYKIHKKAVVK

-3455 REIR
+3455 RKIR

>member
-297 FSYYTKLAADSD
+297 FSYYTKLAVDSD

-452 NQTQPFVKGHTVQLM
+452 NETQPFVKGHTVQLM

-507 VNEDDANAYT
+507 ANEDDANAYT
-517 YATLSDGTI
+517 YATLPDGTV

-775 FMGCLIAT
+775 FMGCLIAN

-1290 KVFQNNIF
+1290 KVFQDNTS

-1318 TTELQEITI
+1318 TTELQKITI

-1333 VDDHAFTRSGL
+1333 VDDYAFARSGL

-1374 PKGVDRIRDYT
+1374 PEGVDRIRDYT

-1398 GAEPTQIGRYVF
+1398 GAEPTQIGRYAF

-1476 CFAGCENLKA
+1476 CFAGCENLEA

-1499 EDILYNKAQTTL
+1499 EDILYNKAQSTL
-1511 LTCPANKEGSYTV
+1511 ITCPANKEGSYTV

-1645 SKMMSIDDH
+1645 SKLMSIDDH
-1654 AFEYSAVTNFTMPK
+1654 AFEHTAVTDFAMPK

-1857 CSRLMKIDL
+1857 CSRLTKIDL

-2171 CFLNCSKLK
+2171 CFLNCPKLK

-2427 AQVLLAPAQSL
+2427 AQVLQAPAQSL

-2606 SVATVSENGEVT
+2606 
-2618 AVAPGE
+2618 
-2624 TDIRIRHG
+2624 
-2632 SIDEAHYTVRV
+2632 
-2643 YAPLQSISFKET
+2643 
-2655 ITQMNVGDEKKL
+2655 KKL

-2685 STDKSVLKVNADG
+2685 STDRSVLSVNADG

-2715 GRACEMEVEVFA
+2715 GRGCEMEVEVFA

-2737 TETLRLE
+2737 TGTLRLE

-2838 TREALQKK
+2838 TKEVLQKK

-2953 ITLDQDAL
+2953 ITLDQDEL

-3044 NCSETGRA
+3044 NCSETGKA

-3072 AHVWGED
+3072 AHVWGEE

-3085 ASEDEEGQKSIHCN
+3085 ASEDEEGQKSIHCT

-3145 TPTVKPG
+3145 TPTVKP
-3152 ESPKP
+3152 
-3157 TEKPSETL
+3157 
-3165 VPTIEPTE
+3165 
-3173 IPTVKPSESPK
+3173 SESPK

-3189 VPIETVTPTAKPS
+3189 VPTETVTPTAKPS

-3209 TPTVKPGET
+3209 TPTVKPGES

-3316 TVSAG
+3316 TVSVG

-3409 KTKELTAKTVGKK
+3409 KTKEFTAKTVGKK

-3455 REIR
+3455 RKIR

>member
-644 LGDGAFLGCRGMRK
+644 LGNGAFLGCRGMRK

-741 ASVRKMGEYA
+741 ASVRKMGEGT
-751 FSYSSLMAV
+751 FSYSALTSV
-760 DLPEDSQLTKISEGA
+760 ILPEDSQLDRISGEAFKGCNIKSIYIPSKIKSIDGAAFEGTA
-775 FMGCLIAT
+775 LT
-783 VSIPKGIAEIESG
+783 SI
-796 AFSSTGLVS
+796 T
-805 VNFAEDSQLE
+805 FAEDSQLE
-815 LIGNGAFQWSNLRKI
+815 QIGSGAFQLSNLQKI
-830 TLPDTVQAI
+830 TLPDTVKKI
-839 DLAAFAS
+839 DNTSFSNCFYLG
-846 CQELSQVT
+846 QVT
-854 FGADSKCTVLG
+854 FGAGSKCAAFG
-865 GYAFSG
+865 AYAFAG
-871 TRMLKQIKVP
+871 DGMLKQIKVP
-881 DSVRSFGEL
+881 DSVQSFGEL

-908 IGEGA
+908 LGEGA
-913 LSYCQN
+913 LSSCQN
-919 LQDIT
+919 LKDIT
-924 VDNDNA
+924 VDKANT

-960 PKTTETIAGYAFS
+960 PKTTETIVGYAFA

-1016 AFENCSSM
+1016 AFENCSGM

-1077 PENVSTMGQEVF
+1077 PENVSTMGQEIF

-1114 QGADALRRI
+1114 NGADALRRI

-1129 SLTLL
+1129 SLTTI

-1141 LTSLNHLDLKY
+1141 LMSLNHVDLKY

-1164 NHCSSLTDISLP
+1164 NHCASLTDISLP
-1176 QSLTVIGR
+1176 QSLNSIGR
-1184 YAFQGCTSL
+1184 YAFQGCSSL
-1193 KKLTVPAKLSQI
+1193 KKLTVPAKLSKI

-1227 GLEEKWNED
+1227 DLEEKWNED
-1236 VAAYYLGVSDVVSS
+1236 VSAYYLGVSDVVSS

-1290 KVFQNNIF
+1290 KVFQNNTS

-1306 TLTGIYQNAFAG
+1306 TLTGIYQNAFGG
-1318 TTELQEITI
+1318 TTGLQEITV

-1333 VDDHAFTRSGL
+1333 VDDYAFAGSGL

-1363 TETKNLTKLTL
+1363 AETKNLTMLTL
-1374 PKGVDRIRDYT
+1374 PEGVDRIRDYT
-1385 FYKSGIKELTFAD
+1385 FYKSGITKLTFAD
-1398 GAEPTQIGRYVF
+1398 GAEPTQIGRYAF
-1410 AGSALTD
+1410 AGSALTS
-1417 FTVPDSVTN
+1417 FAVPDSVTN

-1454 AFYNSGLTEVTI
+1454 VFYNSGLVEVTI
-1466 PAGVDHIGEL
+1466 PAGVGHIGEL
-1476 CFAGCENLKA
+1476 CFAGCENLEA

-1511 LTCPANKEGSYTV
+1511 ITCPANKEGSYTV

-1542 QITIPQD
+1542 QIMIPQD

-1561 RCEKLEQISIPAGL
+1561 HCEKLEQISIPAGL

-1583 AYCSSL
+1583 AYCGNL
-1589 KTVEVPEGSQL
+1589 KTVDVPEGSQL

-1615 SIRIPDGVQEI
+1615 SIRIPDGVQEV

-1634 NSLNNMDITDN
+1634 SGLTEIDITDE
-1645 SKMMSIDDH
+1645 SKLMSIDDH
-1654 AFEYSAVTNFTMPK
+1654 AFEYSAVTSFAMPK

-1683 DTLIVN
+1683 ETLIVN

-1704 LAKMTKLEFPVSVT
+1704 LAKMTKLEFPVNVT

-1727 ANTIEELTLPFFGE
+1727 ADTIEELTLPFFGE
-1741 YLGAEAGNGYINTVK
+1741 YLGDSQTLI
-1756 LDDLFAQEQWTTIG
+1756 DLFG
-1770 NLKKLTILQGQFVPE
+1770 NVNYEELNKLETLTCLQGQFVPDS
-1785 EYCWSVEGISEVNLP
+1785 YCIYFSHLKKISLP
-1800 DTVTEVGA
+1800 DTVTWIDYM
-1808 CAFCSTSLTQ
+1808 AFSVTGLTEFTMPSELQ
-1818 ISLPENLLVIRE
+1818 KIDMYAFSGCENL
-1830 RAFEATSPERVV
+1830 
-1842 FPEKVNKINASAFRN
+1842 EKVI
-1857 CSRLMKIDL
+1857 
-1866 PKSLNFI
+1866 LN
-1873 GEEAFYNTS
+1873 
-1882 LEEVTLPDKLNYI
+1882 DKLEVI
-1895 QKRAFALSSL
+1895 ETRAFA
-1905 KNIEIPAGVTSIGE
+1905 EC
-1919 GAFSENKNLERI
+1919 R
-1931 DVDEQNEAYCS
+1931 
-1942 VDGVLYNIEKTELLC
+1942 
-1957 VPGKLT
+1957 KL
-1963 GSVTIPNGIQRVGDY
+1963 QD
-1978 SFAGTGV
+1978 
-1985 TEVVLPDSLKVIGEG
+1985 VVLPDSLQSIGDGVFLDCNLSTIRIPEHVILIKDG
-2000 AFLKSSLKEIDL
+2000 AFSNNKQLSEIVVDEHN
-2012 PDGVTEIGKYAFQE
+2012 TKYA
-2026 CVQLEQIEL
+2026 
-2035 SENLHE
+2035 
-2041 IPYWLFMG
+2041 
-2049 DTKLH
+2049 
-2054 KAELPDNIEK
+2054 
-2064 IDSGAFEQTGI
+2064 
-2075 KYVSLGS
+2075 
-2082 KLKTLGDSVFNGC
+2082 SV
-2095 SQLQYIRVDETNQYF
+2095 
-2110 KTQDGILYN
+2110 DGILYN
-2119 KEGTKLLL
+2119 KKMTELISVPANLSGEITIPNGITRIGENSFEGCK
-2127 TPMMISGEVV
+2127 ISGVE
-2137 IPEGVKRLEKS
+2137 
-2148 AFSDREK
+2148 
-2155 LEKIV
+2155 

-2165 EYIGKD
+2165 EVIDRWAFRNTMLEEIDIPDSVYEIGEAAFANCACIKRIKLSDSIKTISNEMFNNDILLSYVDVPQSVESIGLSAFMGTGIQAIMIGKNVKTIED
-2171 CFLNCSKLK
+2171 TSFSNCDNL
-2180 AIYMGENVSFIG
+2180 SFINVDKENQMYSCQDG
-2192 QGAFGGTGYYYN
+2192 ILYDKAYKHLLVVPKKVGGDVTIPAGVEELGKYAFFNNANITGITLPDSVKLIDDYCFAQCTKLRKINLGKDIQKIGAEAFTGTAYWEEQN
-2204 EKNWENGVLYIG
+2204 HWENGVLYIDN
-2216 SYAVCSNLGYVTE
+2216 YAVGSLAQDTPRSLKLKSGTTVISE
-2229 YLKIKE
+2229 YCFWDNKKIQKIV
-2235 GTRLIAAGC
+2235 L
-2244 LSYNETLNRVEI
+2244 
-2256 PDSVLH
+2256 PDSVRF
-2262 INEFAFYY
+2262 INDCAFEF
-2270 CKNLK
+2270 CVNLQL
-2275 SVKMSRRL
+2275 VKMSSNL
-2283 TSIGEYAFGYC
+2283 QKLDEMAFINC
-2294 GKIYSIVLP
+2294 AKLYSIVLP
-2303 ETLTTHGFSEFAY
+2303 ESVDEIGGWAFSGCGA
-2316 CAGLKYILFEADPS
+2316 LKYIVSDYDIFNAENLQFAES
-2330 NLERSS
+2330 NISCVQVPRCS
-2336 MFFDATGIECI
+2336 TN
-2347 RIAKVDEAALN
+2347 N
-2358 ILYNGSQNVNV
+2358 ILGNQENCDVIVN
-2369 ITDATEISEAT
+2369 ISKLEDAIPYGGYT
-2380 SYNGSVVYSHVKRN
+2380 VYSHVKRN

-2414 IDGMV
+2414 VDGMV

-2427 AQVLLAPAQSL
+2427 AQVLQAPAQSL

-2498 KLTVTYA
+2498 KLTVAYA

-2521 ETVATVT
+2521 EKVATVT

-2552 IKAECTVTV
+2552 IKAQCTVTV
-2561 TQVKYGIKL
+2561 TQVNYGIKL
-2570 SEYQKELNVGETY
+2570 SEYQKEMNVGETY
-2583 QIPAEIVVPKDDT
+2583 RIPAEIVVPKDDT
-2596 DTTEWISSDE
+2596 DTTEWTSSDE
-2606 SVATVSENGEVT
+2606 SVATVSETGEVT

-2643 YAPLQSISFKET
+2643 YAPLQSIFFKET
-2655 ITQMNVGDEKKL
+2655 IEQMNVGDEKKL

-2685 STDKSVLKVNADG
+2685 STDRSVLSVDADG

-2715 GRACEMEVEVFA
+2715 GRRCEMEVEVFA

-2737 TETLRLE
+2737 TGTLRLE

-2769 DPSIATVDE
+2769 DPSIATIDE

-2838 TREALQKK
+2838 TKEALQKK

-2953 ITLDQDAL
+2953 ITLDQDEL

-3044 NCSETGRA
+3044 NCSETGKA

-3085 ASEDEEGQKSIHCN
+3085 ASEDEEGQKSIHCT

-3145 TPTVKPG
+3145 TPTVKP
-3152 ESPKP
+3152 
-3157 TEKPSETL
+3157 
-3165 VPTIEPTE
+3165 
-3173 IPTVKPSESPK
+3173 SESPK

-3189 VPIETVTPTAKPS
+3189 VPTETVTPTAKPS

-3209 TPTVKPGET
+3209 TPTVKPGES

-3257 IPTVKPSETPKPTE
+3257 IPTVKPSETP
-3271 TVTPTVKPSE
+3271 
-3281 TPAPIP
+3281 APIP

-3297 QPLPSLDQGMVS
+3297 QPLPSLNQGMVS

-3316 TVSAG
+3316 TVSVG

-3330 YRITADDTVEYQK
+3330 YRITADGTVEYQK

-3409 KTKELTAKTVGKK
+3409 KTKELTAKTVGKN

-3455 REIR
+3455 RKIR

>member
-1 MNRKRIGIIL
+1 M
-11 VIMAVIVGGIVGYY
+11 
-25 HERPETNG
+25 
-33 SINASND
+33 
-40 QKKKLEQQQDEKCK
+40 
-54 ELVQQKGRYDEKT
+54 
-67 IVLSD
+67 
-72 TNESRAKALADKM
+72 
-85 GASVRMTADKHFA
+85 
-98 VLTLPKDVKVAD
+98 
-110 IYSDKEYRQ
+110 
-119 DLSEMSLNYHVKASA
+119 
-134 VDASQHELYQTR
+134 
-146 ADYEVSDPDYDKQ
+146 
-159 SETGYLNLRDTW
+159 
-171 KHNKG
+171 
-176 AGVTVA
+176 
-182 IIDTGI
+182 
-188 DTDHEEF
+188 
-195 QGRISKLSYNASDD
+195 
-209 KIVKDYDMSV
+209 
-219 IEDEQGHGTS
+219 
-229 VAGTLGASMNN
+229 
-240 GSGITGVAPET
+240 
-251 ELLVI
+251 
-256 KCDADAQGNFLRAS
+256 
-270 DLVFGLAYAIEAD
+270 
-283 ADVVNMSFVTDENI
+283 
-297 FSYYTKLAADSD
+297 
-309 VICVAAAGN
+309 
-318 DSTAL
+318 
-323 LNYPAADE
+323 
-331 NVIGVGALDSDWE
+331 
-344 LAAYSNYGDNSD
+344 
-356 IVAPGSVY
+356 
-364 TTKMGGTYGY
+364 
-374 TQGTSL
+374 
-380 ASPIVAAAAAL
+380 
-391 YRADHPGAE
+391 
-400 FKEIRDYLIASSVD
+400 
-414 LGTSGEDV
+414 

-452 NQTQPFVKGHTVQLM
+452 NETQPFVKGHTVQLM

-507 VNEDDANAYT
+507 ANEDDANAYT
-517 YATLSDGTI
+517 YATLPDGTV

-600 FAFYGCARMSSVGI
+600 FAFYSCARMSNVGI

-741 ASVRKMGEYA
+741 ASVLKMGQYA
-751 FSYSSLMAV
+751 FSYSSLTTV
-760 DLPEDSQLTKISEGA
+760 NLPEDSQLTKISKGV
-775 FMGCLIAT
+775 FTGCQIAT

-924 VDNDNA
+924 VDKENT

-960 PKTTETIAGYAFS
+960 PKTTEMIAGYAFA

-1089 TGCKNLVTVTFE
+1089 TGCKNLVAMTFE
-1101 GESQLERIAAWTF
+1101 GESQLERLAAWTF
-1114 QGADALRRI
+1114 NGADALRRI

-1129 SLTLL
+1129 SLTTI

-1141 LTSLNHLDLKY
+1141 LVSLNHVDLKY

-1164 NHCSSLTDISLP
+1164 NHCASLTDISLP
-1176 QSLTVIGR
+1176 QSLNSIGR

-1214 KIEIYFKASVLPE
+1214 KIEIYFKASVLPK

-1290 KVFQNNIF
+1290 KVFQNNTS

-1333 VDDHAFTRSGL
+1333 VDDYAFAQSGL

-1363 TETKNLTKLTL
+1363 AETKNLTKLNL
-1374 PKGVDRIRDYT
+1374 PEGVDRIRDYT

-1398 GAEPTQIGRYVF
+1398 GAEPTRIGRYVF

-1476 CFAGCENLKA
+1476 CFAGCENLEA

-1499 EDILYNKAQTTL
+1499 EDILYNKAQSTL
-1511 LTCPANKEGSYTV
+1511 ITCPANKEGSYTV

-1634 NSLNNMDITDN
+1634 NSLNNMDIIDN

-1704 LAKMTKLEFPVSVT
+1704 LAKMTKLEFPVSMV

-1727 ANTIEELTLPFFGE
+1727 ADTLEELTLPFFGE

-1785 EYCWSVEGISEVNLP
+1785 EYYCWSVEGISEVNLP
-1800 DTVTEVGA
+1800 DTVTEIGA
-1808 CAFCSTSLTQ
+1808 CAFCSTSLTE

-1857 CSRLMKIDL
+1857 CSRLTKIDL

-1882 LEEVTLPDKLNYI
+1882 LEEVTLPGKLNYI

-2171 CFLNCSKLK
+2171 CFLNCPKLK

-2262 INEFAFYY
+2262 INEFAFCY

-2380 SYNGSVVYSHVKRN
+2380 SYNDSVVYSHVKRN

-2427 AQVLLAPAQSL
+2427 AQVLQAPAQSL

-2498 KLTVTYA
+2498 KLSVSYA
-2505 PEEYSHDDTL
+2505 PVEYSHDDTL

-2528 EDGTVKGIA
+2528 EDGTVTGIA

-2561 TQVKYGIKL
+2561 TQVNYGIKL

-2606 SVATVSENGEVT
+2606 SVATVSGNGEVT

-2632 SIDEAHYTVRV
+2632 SVDEAHYTVRV
-2643 YAPLQSISFKET
+2643 YAPLQSIAFKET
-2655 ITQMNVGDEKKL
+2655 IEQMNVGDEKKL

-2685 STDKSVLKVNADG
+2685 STDRSVLSVNADG

-2715 GRACEMEVEVFA
+2715 GKRCEMEVEVFA

-2737 TETLRLE
+2737 TGTLRLE

-2838 TREALQKK
+2838 TKEVLQKK

-2953 ITLDQDAL
+2953 ITLDQDEL

-3026 CLVTVGHS
+3026 CLVTVGHR
-3034 YGEPIVIKYA
+3034 YGEPVVIKYA

-3052 VEVCGGCGESREII
+3052 VEVCGGCGESREVI
-3066 LPIDSD
+3066 LPIDPD

-3085 ASEDEEGQKSIHCN
+3085 ASEDEEGQKSIHCT

-3145 TPTVKPG
+3145 TPTVKP
-3152 ESPKP
+3152 
-3157 TEKPSETL
+3157 
-3165 VPTIEPTE
+3165 
-3173 IPTVKPSESPK
+3173 SESPK

-3189 VPIETVTPTAKPS
+3189 VPTETVTPTAKPS

-3238 GTVTPTAKPS
+3238 
-3248 ETPVPTEPV
+3248 
-3257 IPTVKPSETPKPTE
+3257 E

-3287 TQPAAPDGTS
+3287 TQPAAPDGTP

-3316 TVSAG
+3316 TVSVG

-3330 YRITADDTVEYQK
+3330 YRITADGTVEYQK

-3455 REIR
+3455 RKIR

>member
-85 GASVRMTADKHFA
+85 RASVRMTADKHFA

-134 VDASQHELYQTR
+134 VDANQHELYQTR

-159 SETGYLNLRDTW
+159 SEMGYLNLKDTW
-171 KHNKG
+171 KRNKG

-195 QGRISKLSYNASDD
+195 QGRISKLSYDASDD

-229 VAGTLGASMNN
+229 VAGTLGAAMN
-240 GSGITGVAPET
+240 GKGVAGIAPEA

-256 KCDADAQGNFLRAS
+256 KCDADAEGNFLRAS

-297 FSYYTKLAADSD
+297 FSYYTKLAVDSD

-452 NQTQPFVKGHTVQLM
+452 NETQPFVKGHTVQLM

-507 VNEDDANAYT
+507 ANEDDANAYT
-517 YATLSDGTI
+517 YATLSDGTV
-526 KILSYTGK
+526 KILSYIGK

-552 GESAFENNARLRK
+552 GESAFENNTRLRK

-658 ITVAEGNTTFQEKE
+658 ITVAEGNATFQEKE
-672 HAVYDSTGTKLI
+672 NAVYDSTGTKLI

-751 FSYSSLMAV
+751 FSYSSLTAV
-760 DLPEDSQLTKISEGA
+760 NLSEDSQLTKISKGA
-775 FMGCLIAT
+775 FTGCRIAT

-908 IGEGA
+908 LGEGA

-924 VDNDNA
+924 VDKDNT

-960 PKTTETIAGYAFS
+960 PKTTETIAGYAFA

-978 TEVTLNDGLIEIGRY
+978 TEVSLNEGLAEIGKY
-993 AFSDCESLQTPV
+993 AFCDCESLQTPL
-1005 FPEGLERISEN
+1005 FPQGLERISEN

-1039 FAFAYDYNLTAIE
+1039 LAFAYDYNLTAIE

-1077 PENVSTMGQEVF
+1077 PENVSTMAQEVF

-1101 GESQLERIAAWTF
+1101 GESQLERLAAWTF
-1114 QGADALRRI
+1114 NGADALRRI

-1129 SLTLL
+1129 SLTTI

-1141 LTSLNHLDLKY
+1141 LSSLNHVDLKY

-1164 NHCSSLTDISLP
+1164 NHCSSLTDITLP
-1176 QSLTVIGR
+1176 QSLNSIGR
-1184 YAFQGCTSL
+1184 YAFQGCSSL
-1193 KKLTVPAKLSQI
+1193 KKLTVPAKLSKI

-1278 KIDGH
+1278 KIDGY

-1290 KVFQNNIF
+1290 KVFQNNTS

-1318 TTELQEITI
+1318 TTGLQEITI

-1333 VDDHAFTRSGL
+1333 IDDYAFARSGL
-1344 AKVEFAAGS
+1344 AKVEFAAES

-1374 PKGVDRIRDYT
+1374 PEGVDRIRDYT
-1385 FYKSGIKELTFAD
+1385 FYKSGLKEIAFAD
-1398 GAEPTQIGRYVF
+1398 GAESTQIGRYAF
-1410 AGSALTD
+1410 AGSALTS
-1417 FTVPDSVTN
+1417 FTVPDSVIN

-1433 DATSLTKVDLGNG
+1433 DVTSLTKVDLGNG
-1446 EKLTLQGN
+1446 EKLSLQGN
-1454 AFYNSGLTEVTI
+1454 AFYNSGLVEVTI

-1476 CFAGCENLKA
+1476 CFAGCENLEA
-1486 IRVAEDNQ
+1486 IRVAENNQ

-1511 LTCPANKEGSYTV
+1511 ITCPANKEGSYTV

-1589 KTVEVPEGSQL
+1589 KTINVPEESQL

-1634 NSLNNMDITDN
+1634 SGLTKIDITDE
-1645 SKMMSIDDH
+1645 SKLMSIDDH
-1654 AFEYSAVTNFTMPK
+1654 AFEHTAVTDFAMPK

-1704 LAKMTKLEFPVSVT
+1704 LAKMTKLEFPVSMV

-1727 ANTIEELTLPFFGE
+1727 ADTIEELTLPFFGE
-1741 YLGAEAGNGYINTVK
+1741 YLGAEVGNGYVEIVK
-1756 LDDLFAQEQWTTIG
+1756 LVDLFAQREWSAIG
-1770 NLKKLTILQGQFVPE
+1770 NLKKLTILQGQAVPN
-1785 EYCWSVEGISEVNLP
+1785 EYCRSVNGISEVNLP
-1800 DTVTEVGA
+1800 DTVTEIGWA
-1808 CAFCSTSLTQ
+1808 AFSNTPLKQ
-1818 ISLPENLLVIRE
+1818 
-1830 RAFEATSPERVV
+1830 
-1842 FPEKVNKINASAFRN
+1842 
-1857 CSRLMKIDL
+1857 IDL
-1866 PKSLNFI
+1866 PEGLSI
-1873 GEEAFYNTS
+1873 IDDSAFYGTQIES
-1882 LEEVTLPDKLNYI
+1882 LSCPEGLTKIEADVFGACTKLTKI
-1895 QKRAFALSSL
+1895 EFSSKL
-1905 KNIEIPAGVTSIGE
+1905 TYIGE
-1919 GAFSENKNLERI
+1919 GAFSQTTDLERI
-1931 DVDEQNEAYCS
+1931 VVDDNNREYSS
-1942 VDGVLYNIEKTELLC
+1942 VDGVLYDKQKTEMLA

-1963 GSVTIPNGIQRVGDY
+1963 GKVTIPEGIQRIGDY
-1978 SFAGTGV
+1978 CFSRVGITEIELPEKLKYIGV
-1985 TEVVLPDSLKVIGEG
+1985 AAFENTALTRVEIPDSV
-2000 AFLKSSLKEIDL
+2000 
-2012 PDGVTEIGKYAFQE
+2012 VEIGKMAFQD
-2026 CVQLEQIEL
+2026 CFDLEQAKL
-2035 SENLHE
+2035 SKNISEISECLFISDNKLQNIE
-2041 IPYWLFMG
+2041 IP
-2049 DTKLH
+2049 
-2054 KAELPDNIEK
+2054 DNVEK
-2064 IDSGAFEQTGI
+2064 IGAGAFISTGI
-2075 KYVSLGS
+2075 KYLTLGS
-2082 KLKTLGDSVFNGC
+2082 KMKSISDDAFVGC
-2095 SQLQYIRVDETNQYF
+2095 DQLQYISVDEANLYF
-2110 KTQDGILYN
+2110 KAQDGILYN
-2119 KEGTKLLL
+2119 KEGTNLVL
-2127 TPMMISGEVV
+2127 TPMMISGEVI
-2137 IPEGVKRLEKS
+2137 IPEGVKRLEAS
-2148 AFSDREK
+2148 AFDKREK
-2155 LEKIV
+2155 LTKIV
-2160 LPDSL
+2160 IPDSV
-2165 EYIGKD
+2165 EYIGTD
-2171 CFLNCSKLK
+2171 CFTACTALK
-2180 AIYMGENVSFIG
+2180 DISIGDGVSFIG
-2192 QGAFGGTGYYYN
+2192 QSAFSMTAYAYN
-2204 EKNWENGVLYIG
+2204 ERKWEDGILYVG
-2216 SYAVCSNLGYVTE
+2216 AYAVECDSENMPKRLTVRQ
-2229 YLKIKE
+2229 
-2235 GTRLIAAGC
+2235 GTRLIGNNC
-2244 LSYNETLNRVEI
+2244 FSHNENMEMVIL
-2256 PDSVLH
+2256 PDSLLY
-2262 INEFAFYY
+2262 INSFAFYD

-2275 SVKMSRRL
+2275 LVKMSQRL
-2283 TSIGEYAFGYC
+2283 TGIGEYAFGSC
-2294 GKIYSIVLP
+2294 VKLHSIVLP
-2303 ETLTTHGFSEFAY
+2303 ETLATHDYSEFNN
-2316 CAGLKYILFEADPS
+2316 CVGLKYVLCEADLS
-2330 NLERSS
+2330 QLEQSS
-2336 MFFDATGIECI
+2336 MFYDSVGIECI
-2347 RIAKVDEAALN
+2347 QIPKMNDAAWMLFF
-2358 ILYNGSQNVNV
+2358 YSCQNVDV
-2369 ITDATEISEAT
+2369 LTSATDVNDAVPYDGNT
-2380 SYNGSVVYSHVKRN
+2380 VYSHVKRN

-2414 IDGMV
+2414 VDGMV

-2427 AQVLLAPAQSL
+2427 AQVLQAPAQSL

-2464 ATLTADLNAY
+2464 STLTADLNAY

-2498 KLTVTYA
+2498 KLTVAYA

-2552 IKAECTVTV
+2552 IKAQCTVTV
-2561 TQVKYGIKL
+2561 TQVNYGIKL
-2570 SEYQKELNVGETY
+2570 SEYQKEMNVGETY

-2596 DTTEWISSDE
+2596 DTTEWTSSDE
-2606 SVATVSENGEVT
+2606 SVATVSETGEVT
-2618 AVAPGE
+2618 AVSPGE

-2655 ITQMNVGDEKKL
+2655 IEQMNVGDEKKL

-2685 STDKSVLKVNADG
+2685 STDRSVLAVNADG

-2715 GRACEMEVEVFA
+2715 GRRCEMEVEVFA

-2737 TETLRLE
+2737 TGTLRLE

-2769 DPSIATVDE
+2769 DPSIASVDE

-3044 NCSETGRA
+3044 NCSETGKA

-3066 LPIDSD
+3066 LPIDPD

-3085 ASEDEEGQKSIHCN
+3085 ASEDEEGQKSIHCT
-3099 LCDAINPE
+3099 LCDAINPD
-3107 SIIMIPK
+3107 SIITIPK

-3129 TETPTVKPS
+3129 TET
-3138 ETPVPME
+3138 
-3145 TPTVKPG
+3145 
-3152 ESPKP
+3152 
-3157 TEKPSETL
+3157 
-3165 VPTIEPTE
+3165 
-3173 IPTVKPSESPK
+3173 
-3184 PTETP
+3184 
-3189 VPIETVTPTAKPS
+3189 
-3202 ESTVPTV
+3202 
-3209 TPTVKPGET
+3209 
-3218 PQPTEAVTP
+3218 VTP

-3238 GTVTPTAKPS
+3238 ETATPTVKPSETPAPTETVMPTVKPSETPVPTETVTPTAKPS
-3248 ETPVPTEPV
+3248 ETPEPTETAT
-3257 IPTVKPSETPKPTE
+3257 PTAKPSETPEPTE
-3271 TVTPTVKPSE
+3271 TVTPTTKPSE
-3281 TPAPIP
+3281 TPLP
-3287 TQPAAPDGTS
+3287 TEP
-3297 QPLPSLDQGMVS
+3297 
-3309 PDPSHGD
+3309 
-3316 TVSAG
+3316 
-3321 TVLVKDGVT
+3321 
-3330 YRITADDTVEYQK
+3330 
-3343 ADAKAKGTVVIPA
+3343 VVP
-3356 TVTLQGTTYKVTS
+3356 T
-3369 IAAKAFYNNK
+3369 
-3379 KLKKIVIGKNVVQIG
+3379 
-3394 KKAFYGCSNLKNIVI
+3394 
-3409 KTKELTAKTVGKK
+3409 
-3422 AFYKVHKKAVVK
+3422 
-3434 VPKKCKKQYKIWLK
+3434 
-3448 KTGITGQ
+3448 
-3455 REIR
+3455 

>member
-1 MNRKRIGIIL
+1 
-11 VIMAVIVGGIVGYY
+11 
-25 HERPETNG
+25 
-33 SINASND
+33 
-40 QKKKLEQQQDEKCK
+40 
-54 ELVQQKGRYDEKT
+54 
-67 IVLSD
+67 
-72 TNESRAKALADKM
+72 
-85 GASVRMTADKHFA
+85 
-98 VLTLPKDVKVAD
+98 
-110 IYSDKEYRQ
+110 
-119 DLSEMSLNYHVKASA
+119 
-134 VDASQHELYQTR
+134 
-146 ADYEVSDPDYDKQ
+146 
-159 SETGYLNLRDTW
+159 
-171 KHNKG
+171 
-176 AGVTVA
+176 
-182 IIDTGI
+182 
-188 DTDHEEF
+188 
-195 QGRISKLSYNASDD
+195 
-209 KIVKDYDMSV
+209 
-219 IEDEQGHGTS
+219 
-229 VAGTLGASMNN
+229 
-240 GSGITGVAPET
+240 
-251 ELLVI
+251 
-256 KCDADAQGNFLRAS
+256 
-270 DLVFGLAYAIEAD
+270 
-283 ADVVNMSFVTDENI
+283 
-297 FSYYTKLAADSD
+297 
-309 VICVAAAGN
+309 
-318 DSTAL
+318 
-323 LNYPAADE
+323 
-331 NVIGVGALDSDWE
+331 
-344 LAAYSNYGDNSD
+344 
-356 IVAPGSVY
+356 
-364 TTKMGGTYGY
+364 
-374 TQGTSL
+374 
-380 ASPIVAAAAAL
+380 
-391 YRADHPGAE
+391 
-400 FKEIRDYLIASSVD
+400 
-414 LGTSGEDV
+414 
-422 LYGYGA
+422 
-428 LDIYAFLYEEKGT
+428 
-441 ITYEMQTDEIK
+441 
-452 NQTQPFVKGHTVQLM
+452 
-467 LEPERED
+467 
-474 VVFDGWY
+474 
-481 YDRDCTDEVEYYT
+481 
-494 DVFSQ
+494 
-499 DVTLYAKW
+499 
-507 VNEDDANAYT
+507 
-517 YATLSDGTI
+517 
-526 KILSYTGK
+526 
-534 RKYLT
+534 
-539 VPDTIE
+539 
-545 GKTVSCI
+545 
-552 GESAFENNARLRK
+552 
-565 VSLPEHLTE
+565 
-574 IMPYAFNGCSRL
+574 
-586 LSIDVPESVQTIGT
+586 
-600 FAFYGCARMSSVGI
+600 
-614 VPGSDLRTIGEQAFA
+614 
-629 NTMISSFTIPQKLSE
+629 
-644 LGDGAFLGCRGMRK
+644 
-658 ITVAEGNTTFQEKE
+658 
-672 HAVYDSTGTKLI
+672 
-684 YYPTGLAGSYPVAEG
+684 
-699 TKEIGKY
+699 
-706 AFAYARASQITLP
+706 
-719 DGLETIGDQSFTG
+719 
-732 VSANEITIP
+732 
-741 ASVRKMGEYA
+741 
-751 FSYSSLMAV
+751 
-760 DLPEDSQLTKISEGA
+760 
-775 FMGCLIAT
+775 
-783 VSIPKGIAEIESG
+783 
-796 AFSSTGLVS
+796 
-805 VNFAEDSQLE
+805 
-815 LIGNGAFQWSNLRKI
+815 
-830 TLPDTVQAI
+830 
-839 DLAAFAS
+839 
-846 CQELSQVT
+846 
-854 FGADSKCTVLG
+854 
-865 GYAFSG
+865 
-871 TRMLKQIKVP
+871 
-881 DSVRSFGEL
+881 
-890 CFYQSGLE
+890 
-898 EIEIGAGLTE
+898 
-908 IGEGA
+908 
-913 LSYCQN
+913 
-919 LQDIT
+919 
-924 VDNDNA
+924 
-930 VFGSYD
+930 
-936 GVLFN
+936 
-941 AEKTK
+941 
-946 LMFYPAAKTGAYTL
+946 
-960 PKTTETIAGYAFS
+960 
-973 GASKL
+973 
-978 TEVTLNDGLIEIGRY
+978 
-993 AFSDCESLQTPV
+993 
-1005 FPEGLERISEN
+1005 
-1016 AFENCSSM
+1016 
-1024 TEKCLIP
+1024 
-1031 KSVSALGR
+1031 
-1039 FAFAYDYNLTAIE
+1039 
-1052 IEPESKLNRL
+1052 
-1062 GYGVFGYCGIEDFTV
+1062 
-1077 PENVSTMGQEVF
+1077 
-1089 TGCKNLVTVTFE
+1089 
-1101 GESQLERIAAWTF
+1101 
-1114 QGADALRRI
+1114 
-1123 TFEEGS
+1123 
-1129 SLTLL
+1129 
-1134 EARALEG
+1134 
-1141 LTSLNHLDLKY
+1141 
-1152 CTKLQEIDNYAL
+1152 
-1164 NHCSSLTDISLP
+1164 
-1176 QSLTVIGR
+1176 
-1184 YAFQGCTSL
+1184 
-1193 KKLTVPAKLSQI
+1193 
-1205 GRYAFVDTD
+1205 
-1214 KIEIYFKASVLPE
+1214 
-1227 GLEEKWNED
+1227 
-1236 VAAYYLGVSDVVSS
+1236 
-1250 GEWEYA
+1250 
-1256 LTEDGDA
+1256 
-1263 SIVAYHGSATDIALD
+1263 
-1278 KIDGH
+1278 
-1283 DIISIGG
+1283 
-1290 KVFQNNIF
+1290 
-1298 LRSITLPE
+1298 
-1306 TLTGIYQNAFAG
+1306 
-1318 TTELQEITI
+1318 
-1327 PAAVRV
+1327 
-1333 VDDHAFTRSGL
+1333 
-1344 AKVEFAAGS
+1344 
-1353 KLVTLGRYAF
+1353 
-1363 TETKNLTKLTL
+1363 
-1374 PKGVDRIRDYT
+1374 
-1385 FYKSGIKELTFAD
+1385 
-1398 GAEPTQIGRYVF
+1398 
-1410 AGSALTD
+1410 
-1417 FTVPDSVTN
+1417 
-1426 IDYNAFS
+1426 
-1433 DATSLTKVDLGNG
+1433 
-1446 EKLTLQGN
+1446 
-1454 AFYNSGLTEVTI
+1454 
-1466 PAGVDHIGEL
+1466 
-1476 CFAGCENLKA
+1476 
-1486 IRVAEDNQ
+1486 
-1494 RYSSD
+1494 
-1499 EDILYNKAQTTL
+1499 
-1511 LTCPANKEGSYTV
+1511 
-1524 KSTVTSFGFAAF
+1524 
-1536 EKSKLS
+1536 
-1542 QITIPQD
+1542 
-1549 SRLSTIGYRAFM
+1549 
-1561 RCEKLEQISIPAGL
+1561 
-1575 QSIDRYAF
+1575 
-1583 AYCSSL
+1583 
-1589 KTVEVPEGSQL
+1589 
-1600 GGIYKSAFYNCSQLE
+1600 
-1615 SIRIPDGVQEI
+1615 
-1626 GAYAFYGC
+1626 
-1634 NSLNNMDITDN
+1634 
-1645 SKMMSIDDH
+1645 
-1654 AFEYSAVTNFTMPK
+1654 
-1668 DLVEIGTAAFNGAKL
+1668 
-1683 DTLIVN
+1683 
-1689 DSIQEIGRNAFADCG
+1689 
-1704 LAKMTKLEFPVSVT
+1704 
-1718 YLGNGALKG
+1718 
-1727 ANTIEELTLPFFGE
+1727 
-1741 YLGAEAGNGYINTVK
+1741 
-1756 LDDLFAQEQWTTIG
+1756 
-1770 NLKKLTILQGQFVPE
+1770 
-1785 EYCWSVEGISEVNLP
+1785 
-1800 DTVTEVGA
+1800 
-1808 CAFCSTSLTQ
+1808 
-1818 ISLPENLLVIRE
+1818 
-1830 RAFEATSPERVV
+1830 
-1842 FPEKVNKINASAFRN
+1842 
-1857 CSRLMKIDL
+1857 
-1866 PKSLNFI
+1866 
-1873 GEEAFYNTS
+1873 
-1882 LEEVTLPDKLNYI
+1882 
-1895 QKRAFALSSL
+1895 
-1905 KNIEIPAGVTSIGE
+1905 
-1919 GAFSENKNLERI
+1919 
-1931 DVDEQNEAYCS
+1931 
-1942 VDGVLYNIEKTELLC
+1942 
-1957 VPGKLT
+1957 
-1963 GSVTIPNGIQRVGDY
+1963 
-1978 SFAGTGV
+1978 
-1985 TEVVLPDSLKVIGEG
+1985 
-2000 AFLKSSLKEIDL
+2000 
-2012 PDGVTEIGKYAFQE
+2012 
-2026 CVQLEQIEL
+2026 
-2035 SENLHE
+2035 
-2041 IPYWLFMG
+2041 
-2049 DTKLH
+2049 
-2054 KAELPDNIEK
+2054 
-2064 IDSGAFEQTGI
+2064 
-2075 KYVSLGS
+2075 
-2082 KLKTLGDSVFNGC
+2082 
-2095 SQLQYIRVDETNQYF
+2095 
-2110 KTQDGILYN
+2110 
-2119 KEGTKLLL
+2119 
-2127 TPMMISGEVV
+2127 MMISGEVV

-2171 CFLNCSKLK
+2171 CFLNCPKLK

-2427 AQVLLAPAQSL
+2427 AQVLQAPAQSL

-2618 AVAPGE
+2618 AAAPGE

-2643 YAPLQSISFKET
+2643 YAPLQSIAFKET
-2655 ITQMNVGDEKKL
+2655 IEQMNVGDEKKL

-2685 STDKSVLKVNADG
+2685 STDRSVLSVNADG

-2715 GRACEMEVEVFA
+2715 GRGCEMEVEVFA

-2737 TETLRLE
+2737 TGTLRLE

-2838 TREALQKK
+2838 TKEVLQKK

-2953 ITLDQDAL
+2953 ITLDQDEL

-3044 NCSETGRA
+3044 NCSETGKA

-3072 AHVWGED
+3072 AHVWGEE

-3085 ASEDEEGQKSIHCN
+3085 ASEDEEGQKSIHCT

-3316 TVSAG
+3316 TVSVG

-3455 REIR
+3455 RKIR

>member
-134 VDASQHELYQTR
+134 VDANQHELYQTR

-159 SETGYLNLRDTW
+159 SEMGYLNLKDTW
-171 KHNKG
+171 KRNKG

-182 IIDTGI
+182 VIDTGI

-195 QGRISKLSYNASDD
+195 KGRISKLSYDASDD

-229 VAGTLGASMNN
+229 VAGTLGAAMNDK
-240 GSGITGVAPET
+240 GVAGIAPEA

-256 KCDADAQGNFLRAS
+256 KCDADAEGNFLRAS
-270 DLVFGLAYAIEAD
+270 DLVFGLAYAIEAN

-297 FSYYTKLAADSD
+297 FSYYTKLAVDSD

-391 YRADHPGAE
+391 YRVDHPGAE

-452 NQTQPFVKGHTVQLM
+452 NETQPFVKGHTVQLM

-507 VNEDDANAYT
+507 ANEDDANAYT
-517 YATLSDGTI
+517 YATLPDGTV

-545 GKTVSCI
+545 GKAVSCI

-565 VSLPEHLTE
+565 VSLPEYLTE

-600 FAFYGCARMSSVGI
+600 FAFYSCARMSSVGI

-684 YYPTGLAGSYPVAEG
+684 YYPTGLAESYPVAEG

-719 DGLETIGDQSFTG
+719 DGLETIGDQNFTG

-741 ASVRKMGEYA
+741 ASVRKTGQYA
-751 FSYSSLMAV
+751 FSYSSLTTV
-760 DLPEDSQLTKISEGA
+760 NLPEDSQLTKISKGV
-775 FMGCLIAT
+775 FTGCQIAT

-890 CFYQSGLE
+890 CFYQSGLG

-913 LSYCQN
+913 LSSCQN

-924 VDNDNA
+924 VDKDNT

-960 PKTTETIAGYAFS
+960 PKTTEMIAGYAFA

-1031 KSVSALGR
+1031 KSVSAIGR

-1089 TGCKNLVTVTFE
+1089 TGCNSLVTVTFE

-1290 KVFQNNIF
+1290 KVFQNNTS

-1333 VDDHAFTRSGL
+1333 VDDHAFARSGL

-1374 PKGVDRIRDYT
+1374 PEGVDRIRDYT

-1454 AFYNSGLTEVTI
+1454 AFYNSGLVEVTI

-1511 LTCPANKEGSYTV
+1511 ITCPANKEGSYTV

-1561 RCEKLEQISIPAGL
+1561 HCEKLEQISIPAGL

-1589 KTVEVPEGSQL
+1589 KKVEVPEESQL
-1600 GGIYKSAFYNCSQLE
+1600 GGLYKSAFYNCSQL
-1615 SIRIPDGVQEI
+1615 
-1626 GAYAFYGC
+1626 
-1634 NSLNNMDITDN
+1634 
-1645 SKMMSIDDH
+1645 
-1654 AFEYSAVTNFTMPK
+1654 
-1668 DLVEIGTAAFNGAKL
+1668 
-1683 DTLIVN
+1683 
-1689 DSIQEIGRNAFADCG
+1689 
-1704 LAKMTKLEFPVSVT
+1704 
-1718 YLGNGALKG
+1718 
-1727 ANTIEELTLPFFGE
+1727 
-1741 YLGAEAGNGYINTVK
+1741 
-1756 LDDLFAQEQWTTIG
+1756 
-1770 NLKKLTILQGQFVPE
+1770 
-1785 EYCWSVEGISEVNLP
+1785 
-1800 DTVTEVGA
+1800 
-1808 CAFCSTSLTQ
+1808 
-1818 ISLPENLLVIRE
+1818 
-1830 RAFEATSPERVV
+1830 
-1842 FPEKVNKINASAFRN
+1842 
-1857 CSRLMKIDL
+1857 
-1866 PKSLNFI
+1866 
-1873 GEEAFYNTS
+1873 
-1882 LEEVTLPDKLNYI
+1882 
-1895 QKRAFALSSL
+1895 
-1905 KNIEIPAGVTSIGE
+1905 
-1919 GAFSENKNLERI
+1919 
-1931 DVDEQNEAYCS
+1931 
-1942 VDGVLYNIEKTELLC
+1942 
-1957 VPGKLT
+1957 
-1963 GSVTIPNGIQRVGDY
+1963 
-1978 SFAGTGV
+1978 
-1985 TEVVLPDSLKVIGEG
+1985 
-2000 AFLKSSLKEIDL
+2000 
-2012 PDGVTEIGKYAFQE
+2012 
-2026 CVQLEQIEL
+2026 
-2035 SENLHE
+2035 
-2041 IPYWLFMG
+2041 
-2049 DTKLH
+2049 
-2054 KAELPDNIEK
+2054 
-2064 IDSGAFEQTGI
+2064 
-2075 KYVSLGS
+2075 
-2082 KLKTLGDSVFNGC
+2082 
-2095 SQLQYIRVDETNQYF
+2095 
-2110 KTQDGILYN
+2110 
-2119 KEGTKLLL
+2119 
-2127 TPMMISGEVV
+2127 
-2137 IPEGVKRLEKS
+2137 
-2148 AFSDREK
+2148 
-2155 LEKIV
+2155 
-2160 LPDSL
+2160 
-2165 EYIGKD
+2165 
-2171 CFLNCSKLK
+2171 
-2180 AIYMGENVSFIG
+2180 
-2192 QGAFGGTGYYYN
+2192 
-2204 EKNWENGVLYIG
+2204 
-2216 SYAVCSNLGYVTE
+2216 
-2229 YLKIKE
+2229 
-2235 GTRLIAAGC
+2235 
-2244 LSYNETLNRVEI
+2244 
-2256 PDSVLH
+2256 
-2262 INEFAFYY
+2262 
-2270 CKNLK
+2270 
-2275 SVKMSRRL
+2275 
-2283 TSIGEYAFGYC
+2283 
-2294 GKIYSIVLP
+2294 
-2303 ETLTTHGFSEFAY
+2303 
-2316 CAGLKYILFEADPS
+2316 
-2330 NLERSS
+2330 
-2336 MFFDATGIECI
+2336 
-2347 RIAKVDEAALN
+2347 
-2358 ILYNGSQNVNV
+2358 
-2369 ITDATEISEAT
+2369 
-2380 SYNGSVVYSHVKRN
+2380 
-2394 DEQRLDN
+2394 
-2401 LYYDGEWNQATFW
+2401 
-2414 IDGMV
+2414 
-2419 LQMEPVLS
+2419 
-2427 AQVLLAPAQSL
+2427 
-2438 IDQYLPDGAKFIGWD
+2438 
-2453 IDGDGKADKLP
+2453 
-2464 ATLTADLNAY
+2464 
-2474 AVYDTPIQSVS
+2474 
-2485 LPESAEVEEGYTK
+2485 
-2498 KLTVTYA
+2498 
-2505 PEEYSHDDTL
+2505 
-2515 LWSSSD
+2515 
-2521 ETVATVT
+2521 
-2528 EDGTVKGIA
+2528 
-2537 QGEAVITAALKEDPS
+2537 
-2552 IKAECTVTV
+2552 
-2561 TQVKYGIKL
+2561 
-2570 SEYQKELNVGETY
+2570 
-2583 QIPAEIVVPKDDT
+2583 
-2596 DTTEWISSDE
+2596 
-2606 SVATVSENGEVT
+2606 
-2618 AVAPGE
+2618 
-2624 TDIRIRHG
+2624 
-2632 SIDEAHYTVRV
+2632 
-2643 YAPLQSISFKET
+2643 
-2655 ITQMNVGDEKKL
+2655 
-2667 QITYD
+2667 
-2672 PVNTSDDKSVTWI
+2672 
-2685 STDKSVLKVNADG
+2685 
-2698 TVTAK
+2698 
-2703 GPGHAKI
+2703 
-2710 IALVN
+2710 
-2715 GRACEMEVEVFA
+2715 
-2727 PLQWIKLNTA
+2727 
-2737 TETLRLE
+2737 
-2744 RKKELSVIYEPE
+2744 
-2756 NTTDDTTVQWESS
+2756 
-2769 DPSIATVDE
+2769 
-2778 NGVVTAVQTGKA
+2778 
-2790 TITATVGD
+2790 
-2798 KTASYEVTVVGL
+2798 
-2810 KDDKTGIIVSNSDDS
+2810 
-2825 EMDKDMT
+2825 
-2832 LGVDEI
+2832 
-2838 TREALQKK
+2838 
-2846 YPKGWELFWK
+2846 
-2856 IIQEM
+2856 
-2861 IKAAKGHKPVTP
+2861 
-2873 IFDISLYENEAAVQ
+2873 
-2887 PGQSVDV
+2887 
-2894 EIPVPDGVLTEDAV
+2894 
-2908 IYRIEEDGTITD
+2908 
-2920 MHAKYQNGKFTFQT
+2920 
-2934 EHFSVYALGTK
+2934 
-2945 SEQIYTTD
+2945 
-2953 ITLDQDAL
+2953 
-2961 ALCPGKTAT
+2961 
-2970 LSAIAAPENITK
+2970 
-2982 PGINWKSSDE
+2982 
-2992 SVAIVSEDGVISA
+2992 
-3005 VAAGTAT
+3005 
-3012 ISAIAADNEEVTAQ
+3012 
-3026 CLVTVGHS
+3026 
-3034 YGEPIVIKYA
+3034 
-3044 NCSETGRA
+3044 
-3052 VEVCGGCGESREII
+3052 
-3066 LPIDSD
+3066 
-3072 AHVWGED
+3072 
-3079 YVIDRE
+3079 
-3085 ASEDEEGQKSIHCN
+3085 
-3099 LCDAINPE
+3099 
-3107 SIIMIPK
+3107 
-3114 VTPAPTETPV
+3114 
-3124 PTIEP
+3124 
-3129 TETPTVKPS
+3129 
-3138 ETPVPME
+3138 
-3145 TPTVKPG
+3145 
-3152 ESPKP
+3152 
-3157 TEKPSETL
+3157 
-3165 VPTIEPTE
+3165 
-3173 IPTVKPSESPK
+3173 
-3184 PTETP
+3184 
-3189 VPIETVTPTAKPS
+3189 
-3202 ESTVPTV
+3202 
-3209 TPTVKPGET
+3209 
-3218 PQPTEAVTP
+3218 
-3227 TAKPSETPAPT
+3227 
-3238 GTVTPTAKPS
+3238 
-3248 ETPVPTEPV
+3248 
-3257 IPTVKPSETPKPTE
+3257 
-3271 TVTPTVKPSE
+3271 
-3281 TPAPIP
+3281 
-3287 TQPAAPDGTS
+3287 
-3297 QPLPSLDQGMVS
+3297 
-3309 PDPSHGD
+3309 
-3316 TVSAG
+3316 
-3321 TVLVKDGVT
+3321 
-3330 YRITADDTVEYQK
+3330 
-3343 ADAKAKGTVVIPA
+3343 
-3356 TVTLQGTTYKVTS
+3356 
-3369 IAAKAFYNNK
+3369 
-3379 KLKKIVIGKNVVQIG
+3379 
-3394 KKAFYGCSNLKNIVI
+3394 
-3409 KTKELTAKTVGKK
+3409 
-3422 AFYKVHKKAVVK
+3422 
-3434 VPKKCKKQYKIWLK
+3434 
-3448 KTGITGQ
+3448 
-3455 REIR
+3455 

>member
-297 FSYYTKLAADSD
+297 FSYYTKLAVDSD

-441 ITYEMQTDEIK
+441 ITYAMQTDEIK
-452 NQTQPFVKGHTVQLM
+452 NETQPFVKGHTVQLM

-507 VNEDDANAYT
+507 ANEDDANAYT
-517 YATLSDGTI
+517 YATLPDGTV

-658 ITVAEGNTTFQEKE
+658 IT
-672 HAVYDSTGTKLI
+672 
-684 YYPTGLAGSYPVAEG
+684 VAEG

-1290 KVFQNNIF
+1290 KVFQDNTS

-1318 TTELQEITI
+1318 TTELQKITI

-1333 VDDHAFTRSGL
+1333 VDDYAFARSGL

-1374 PKGVDRIRDYT
+1374 PEGVDRIRDYT

-1398 GAEPTQIGRYVF
+1398 GAEPTQIGRYAF

-1476 CFAGCENLKA
+1476 CFAGCENLEA

-1499 EDILYNKAQTTL
+1499 EDILYNKAQSTL
-1511 LTCPANKEGSYTV
+1511 ITCPANKEGSYTV

-1645 SKMMSIDDH
+1645 SKLMSIDDH
-1654 AFEYSAVTNFTMPK
+1654 AFEHTAVTDFAMPK

-1704 LAKMTKLEFPVSVT
+1704 LAKMTKLEFPVSMV

-1727 ANTIEELTLPFFGE
+1727 ADTLEELTLPFFGE

-1800 DTVTEVGA
+1800 DTVTEIGA

-1857 CSRLMKIDL
+1857 CSRLTKIDL

-2082 KLKTLGDSVFNGC
+2082 KVKTLGDSVFNGC

-2165 EYIGKD
+2165 EYIGNT
-2171 CFLNCSKLK
+2171 CFLNCPKLK

-2419 LQMEPVLS
+2419 LKMEPVLS
-2427 AQVLLAPAQSL
+2427 AQVLQAPAQSL

-2552 IKAECTVTV
+2552 IKAQCTVTV
-2561 TQVKYGIKL
+2561 TQVNYGIKL
-2570 SEYQKELNVGETY
+2570 SEYQKEMNVGETY

-2596 DTTEWISSDE
+2596 ATTEWTSSDE

-2643 YAPLQSISFKET
+2643 YAPLQSIAFKET
-2655 ITQMNVGDEKKL
+2655 IEQMNVGDEKKL

-2685 STDKSVLKVNADG
+2685 STDRSVLSVNADG

-2710 IALVN
+2710 IALAN
-2715 GRACEMEVEVFA
+2715 GKRCEMEVEVFA

-2737 TETLRLE
+2737 TGTLRLE

-2838 TREALQKK
+2838 TKEVLQKK
-2846 YPKGWELFWK
+2846 YPRGWELFWK

-2953 ITLDQDAL
+2953 ITLDQYEL

-3044 NCSETGRA
+3044 NCSETGKA

-3085 ASEDEEGQKSIHCN
+3085 ASEDEEGQKSIHCT

-3129 TETPTVKPS
+3129 METPTVKPS

-3145 TPTVKPG
+3145 T
-3152 ESPKP
+3152 
-3157 TEKPSETL
+3157 
-3165 VPTIEPTE
+3165 
-3173 IPTVKPSESPK
+3173 PTVKPSESPK

-3316 TVSAG
+3316 TVSVG

-3455 REIR
+3455 RKIR

>member
-297 FSYYTKLAADSD
+297 FSYYTKLAVDSD

-452 NQTQPFVKGHTVQLM
+452 NETQPFVKGHTVQLM

-507 VNEDDANAYT
+507 ANEDDANAYT
-517 YATLSDGTI
+517 YATLPDGTV

-775 FMGCLIAT
+775 FMGCLIAN

-898 EIEIGAGLTE
+898 EIEIG
-908 IGEGA
+908 
-913 LSYCQN
+913 
-919 LQDIT
+919 
-924 VDNDNA
+924 
-930 VFGSYD
+930 
-936 GVLFN
+936 
-941 AEKTK
+941 
-946 LMFYPAAKTGAYTL
+946 
-960 PKTTETIAGYAFS
+960 AGYAFS

-1290 KVFQNNIF
+1290 KVFQDNTS

-1318 TTELQEITI
+1318 TTELQKITI

-1333 VDDHAFTRSGL
+1333 VDDYAFARSGL

-1374 PKGVDRIRDYT
+1374 PEGVDRIRDYT

-1398 GAEPTQIGRYVF
+1398 GAEPTQIGRYAF

-1476 CFAGCENLKA
+1476 CFAGCENLEA

-1499 EDILYNKAQTTL
+1499 EDILYNKAQSTL
-1511 LTCPANKEGSYTV
+1511 ITCPANKEGSYTV

-1645 SKMMSIDDH
+1645 SKLMSIDDH
-1654 AFEYSAVTNFTMPK
+1654 AFEHTAVTDFAMPK

-1857 CSRLMKIDL
+1857 CSRLTKIDL

-2171 CFLNCSKLK
+2171 CFLNCPKLK

-2427 AQVLLAPAQSL
+2427 AQVLQAPAQSL

-2618 AVAPGE
+2618 AAAPGE

-2643 YAPLQSISFKET
+2643 YAPLQSIAFKET
-2655 ITQMNVGDEKKL
+2655 IEQMNVGDEKKL

-2685 STDKSVLKVNADG
+2685 STDRSVLSVNADG

-2715 GRACEMEVEVFA
+2715 GRGCEMEVEVFA

-2737 TETLRLE
+2737 TGTLRLE

-2838 TREALQKK
+2838 TKEVLQKK

-2953 ITLDQDAL
+2953 ITLDQDEL

-3044 NCSETGRA
+3044 NCSETGKA

-3072 AHVWGED
+3072 AHVWGEE

-3085 ASEDEEGQKSIHCN
+3085 ASEDEEGQKSIHCT

-3145 TPTVKPG
+3145 TPTVKP
-3152 ESPKP
+3152 
-3157 TEKPSETL
+3157 
-3165 VPTIEPTE
+3165 
-3173 IPTVKPSESPK
+3173 SESPK

-3189 VPIETVTPTAKPS
+3189 VPTETVTPTAKPS

-3209 TPTVKPGET
+3209 TPTVKPGES

-3316 TVSAG
+3316 TVSVG

-3409 KTKELTAKTVGKK
+3409 KTKEFTAKTVGKK

-3455 REIR
+3455 RKIR

>member
-1 MNRKRIGIIL
+1 M
-11 VIMAVIVGGIVGYY
+11 
-25 HERPETNG
+25 
-33 SINASND
+33 
-40 QKKKLEQQQDEKCK
+40 
-54 ELVQQKGRYDEKT
+54 
-67 IVLSD
+67 
-72 TNESRAKALADKM
+72 
-85 GASVRMTADKHFA
+85 
-98 VLTLPKDVKVAD
+98 
-110 IYSDKEYRQ
+110 
-119 DLSEMSLNYHVKASA
+119 
-134 VDASQHELYQTR
+134 
-146 ADYEVSDPDYDKQ
+146 
-159 SETGYLNLRDTW
+159 
-171 KHNKG
+171 
-176 AGVTVA
+176 
-182 IIDTGI
+182 
-188 DTDHEEF
+188 
-195 QGRISKLSYNASDD
+195 
-209 KIVKDYDMSV
+209 
-219 IEDEQGHGTS
+219 
-229 VAGTLGASMNN
+229 
-240 GSGITGVAPET
+240 
-251 ELLVI
+251 
-256 KCDADAQGNFLRAS
+256 
-270 DLVFGLAYAIEAD
+270 
-283 ADVVNMSFVTDENI
+283 
-297 FSYYTKLAADSD
+297 
-309 VICVAAAGN
+309 
-318 DSTAL
+318 
-323 LNYPAADE
+323 
-331 NVIGVGALDSDWE
+331 
-344 LAAYSNYGDNSD
+344 
-356 IVAPGSVY
+356 
-364 TTKMGGTYGY
+364 
-374 TQGTSL
+374 
-380 ASPIVAAAAAL
+380 
-391 YRADHPGAE
+391 
-400 FKEIRDYLIASSVD
+400 
-414 LGTSGEDV
+414 
-422 LYGYGA
+422 
-428 LDIYAFLYEEKGT
+428 
-441 ITYEMQTDEIK
+441 
-452 NQTQPFVKGHTVQLM
+452 
-467 LEPERED
+467 
-474 VVFDGWY
+474 
-481 YDRDCTDEVEYYT
+481 
-494 DVFSQ
+494 
-499 DVTLYAKW
+499 
-507 VNEDDANAYT
+507 
-517 YATLSDGTI
+517 
-526 KILSYTGK
+526 
-534 RKYLT
+534 
-539 VPDTIE
+539 
-545 GKTVSCI
+545 
-552 GESAFENNARLRK
+552 
-565 VSLPEHLTE
+565 
-574 IMPYAFNGCSRL
+574 
-586 LSIDVPESVQTIGT
+586 
-600 FAFYGCARMSSVGI
+600 
-614 VPGSDLRTIGEQAFA
+614 
-629 NTMISSFTIPQKLSE
+629 
-644 LGDGAFLGCRGMRK
+644 
-658 ITVAEGNTTFQEKE
+658 
-672 HAVYDSTGTKLI
+672 
-684 YYPTGLAGSYPVAEG
+684 
-699 TKEIGKY
+699 
-706 AFAYARASQITLP
+706 
-719 DGLETIGDQSFTG
+719 
-732 VSANEITIP
+732 
-741 ASVRKMGEYA
+741 
-751 FSYSSLMAV
+751 
-760 DLPEDSQLTKISEGA
+760 
-775 FMGCLIAT
+775 
-783 VSIPKGIAEIESG
+783 
-796 AFSSTGLVS
+796 
-805 VNFAEDSQLE
+805 
-815 LIGNGAFQWSNLRKI
+815 
-830 TLPDTVQAI
+830 
-839 DLAAFAS
+839 
-846 CQELSQVT
+846 
-854 FGADSKCTVLG
+854 
-865 GYAFSG
+865 
-871 TRMLKQIKVP
+871 
-881 DSVRSFGEL
+881 
-890 CFYQSGLE
+890 
-898 EIEIGAGLTE
+898 
-908 IGEGA
+908 
-913 LSYCQN
+913 
-919 LQDIT
+919 
-924 VDNDNA
+924 
-930 VFGSYD
+930 
-936 GVLFN
+936 
-941 AEKTK
+941 
-946 LMFYPAAKTGAYTL
+946 
-960 PKTTETIAGYAFS
+960 
-973 GASKL
+973 
-978 TEVTLNDGLIEIGRY
+978 
-993 AFSDCESLQTPV
+993 
-1005 FPEGLERISEN
+1005 
-1016 AFENCSSM
+1016 
-1024 TEKCLIP
+1024 
-1031 KSVSALGR
+1031 
-1039 FAFAYDYNLTAIE
+1039 
-1052 IEPESKLNRL
+1052 
-1062 GYGVFGYCGIEDFTV
+1062 
-1077 PENVSTMGQEVF
+1077 
-1089 TGCKNLVTVTFE
+1089 
-1101 GESQLERIAAWTF
+1101 
-1114 QGADALRRI
+1114 
-1123 TFEEGS
+1123 
-1129 SLTLL
+1129 
-1134 EARALEG
+1134 
-1141 LTSLNHLDLKY
+1141 
-1152 CTKLQEIDNYAL
+1152 
-1164 NHCSSLTDISLP
+1164 
-1176 QSLTVIGR
+1176 
-1184 YAFQGCTSL
+1184 
-1193 KKLTVPAKLSQI
+1193 
-1205 GRYAFVDTD
+1205 
-1214 KIEIYFKASVLPE
+1214 
-1227 GLEEKWNED
+1227 
-1236 VAAYYLGVSDVVSS
+1236 
-1250 GEWEYA
+1250 
-1256 LTEDGDA
+1256 
-1263 SIVAYHGSATDIALD
+1263 
-1278 KIDGH
+1278 
-1283 DIISIGG
+1283 
-1290 KVFQNNIF
+1290 
-1298 LRSITLPE
+1298 
-1306 TLTGIYQNAFAG
+1306 
-1318 TTELQEITI
+1318 
-1327 PAAVRV
+1327 
-1333 VDDHAFTRSGL
+1333 
-1344 AKVEFAAGS
+1344 
-1353 KLVTLGRYAF
+1353 
-1363 TETKNLTKLTL
+1363 
-1374 PKGVDRIRDYT
+1374 
-1385 FYKSGIKELTFAD
+1385 
-1398 GAEPTQIGRYVF
+1398 
-1410 AGSALTD
+1410 
-1417 FTVPDSVTN
+1417 
-1426 IDYNAFS
+1426 
-1433 DATSLTKVDLGNG
+1433 
-1446 EKLTLQGN
+1446 
-1454 AFYNSGLTEVTI
+1454 
-1466 PAGVDHIGEL
+1466 
-1476 CFAGCENLKA
+1476 
-1486 IRVAEDNQ
+1486 
-1494 RYSSD
+1494 
-1499 EDILYNKAQTTL
+1499 
-1511 LTCPANKEGSYTV
+1511 
-1524 KSTVTSFGFAAF
+1524 
-1536 EKSKLS
+1536 
-1542 QITIPQD
+1542 
-1549 SRLSTIGYRAFM
+1549 
-1561 RCEKLEQISIPAGL
+1561 
-1575 QSIDRYAF
+1575 
-1583 AYCSSL
+1583 
-1589 KTVEVPEGSQL
+1589 
-1600 GGIYKSAFYNCSQLE
+1600 
-1615 SIRIPDGVQEI
+1615 
-1626 GAYAFYGC
+1626 
-1634 NSLNNMDITDN
+1634 
-1645 SKMMSIDDH
+1645 
-1654 AFEYSAVTNFTMPK
+1654 
-1668 DLVEIGTAAFNGAKL
+1668 
-1683 DTLIVN
+1683 
-1689 DSIQEIGRNAFADCG
+1689 
-1704 LAKMTKLEFPVSVT
+1704 
-1718 YLGNGALKG
+1718 
-1727 ANTIEELTLPFFGE
+1727 
-1741 YLGAEAGNGYINTVK
+1741 
-1756 LDDLFAQEQWTTIG
+1756 
-1770 NLKKLTILQGQFVPE
+1770 
-1785 EYCWSVEGISEVNLP
+1785 
-1800 DTVTEVGA
+1800 
-1808 CAFCSTSLTQ
+1808 
-1818 ISLPENLLVIRE
+1818 
-1830 RAFEATSPERVV
+1830 
-1842 FPEKVNKINASAFRN
+1842 
-1857 CSRLMKIDL
+1857 
-1866 PKSLNFI
+1866 
-1873 GEEAFYNTS
+1873 
-1882 LEEVTLPDKLNYI
+1882 
-1895 QKRAFALSSL
+1895 
-1905 KNIEIPAGVTSIGE
+1905 
-1919 GAFSENKNLERI
+1919 
-1931 DVDEQNEAYCS
+1931 
-1942 VDGVLYNIEKTELLC
+1942 
-1957 VPGKLT
+1957 
-1963 GSVTIPNGIQRVGDY
+1963 
-1978 SFAGTGV
+1978 
-1985 TEVVLPDSLKVIGEG
+1985 
-2000 AFLKSSLKEIDL
+2000 
-2012 PDGVTEIGKYAFQE
+2012 
-2026 CVQLEQIEL
+2026 
-2035 SENLHE
+2035 
-2041 IPYWLFMG
+2041 
-2049 DTKLH
+2049 
-2054 KAELPDNIEK
+2054 
-2064 IDSGAFEQTGI
+2064 
-2075 KYVSLGS
+2075 
-2082 KLKTLGDSVFNGC
+2082 
-2095 SQLQYIRVDETNQYF
+2095 
-2110 KTQDGILYN
+2110 
-2119 KEGTKLLL
+2119 
-2127 TPMMISGEVV
+2127 
-2137 IPEGVKRLEKS
+2137 
-2148 AFSDREK
+2148 
-2155 LEKIV
+2155 
-2160 LPDSL
+2160 
-2165 EYIGKD
+2165 
-2171 CFLNCSKLK
+2171 
-2180 AIYMGENVSFIG
+2180 
-2192 QGAFGGTGYYYN
+2192 
-2204 EKNWENGVLYIG
+2204 
-2216 SYAVCSNLGYVTE
+2216 
-2229 YLKIKE
+2229 
-2235 GTRLIAAGC
+2235 
-2244 LSYNETLNRVEI
+2244 
-2256 PDSVLH
+2256 H

-2427 AQVLLAPAQSL
+2427 AQVLQAPAQSL

-2618 AVAPGE
+2618 AAAPGE

-2643 YAPLQSISFKET
+2643 YAPLQSIAFKET
-2655 ITQMNVGDEKKL
+2655 IEQMNVGDEKKL

-2685 STDKSVLKVNADG
+2685 STDRSVLSVNADG

-2715 GRACEMEVEVFA
+2715 GRGCEMEVEVFA

-2737 TETLRLE
+2737 TGTLRLE

-2838 TREALQKK
+2838 TKEVLQKK

-2953 ITLDQDAL
+2953 ITLDQDEL

-3044 NCSETGRA
+3044 NCSETGKA

-3072 AHVWGED
+3072 AHVWGEE

-3085 ASEDEEGQKSIHCN
+3085 ASEDEEGQKSIHCT

-3316 TVSAG
+3316 TVSVG

-3455 REIR
+3455 RKIR

>member
-98 VLTLPKDVKVAD
+98 VLTLPKDVKVED
-110 IYSDKEYRQ
+110 IYSNKEYRQ
-119 DLSEMSLNYHVKASA
+119 DLSDMSLNYHVKASA

-195 QGRISKLSYNASDD
+195 QGRISKLSYNASGD

-517 YATLSDGTI
+517 Y
-526 KILSYTGK
+526 
-534 RKYLT
+534 
-539 VPDTIE
+539 
-545 GKTVSCI
+545 
-552 GESAFENNARLRK
+552 
-565 VSLPEHLTE
+565 
-574 IMPYAFNGCSRL
+574 
-586 LSIDVPESVQTIGT
+586 
-600 FAFYGCARMSSVGI
+600 
-614 VPGSDLRTIGEQAFA
+614 
-629 NTMISSFTIPQKLSE
+629 
-644 LGDGAFLGCRGMRK
+644 
-658 ITVAEGNTTFQEKE
+658 
-672 HAVYDSTGTKLI
+672 
-684 YYPTGLAGSYPVAEG
+684 
-699 TKEIGKY
+699 
-706 AFAYARASQITLP
+706 
-719 DGLETIGDQSFTG
+719 
-732 VSANEITIP
+732 
-741 ASVRKMGEYA
+741 
-751 FSYSSLMAV
+751 
-760 DLPEDSQLTKISEGA
+760 
-775 FMGCLIAT
+775 
-783 VSIPKGIAEIESG
+783 
-796 AFSSTGLVS
+796 
-805 VNFAEDSQLE
+805 
-815 LIGNGAFQWSNLRKI
+815 
-830 TLPDTVQAI
+830 
-839 DLAAFAS
+839 
-846 CQELSQVT
+846 
-854 FGADSKCTVLG
+854 
-865 GYAFSG
+865 
-871 TRMLKQIKVP
+871 
-881 DSVRSFGEL
+881 
-890 CFYQSGLE
+890 
-898 EIEIGAGLTE
+898 
-908 IGEGA
+908 
-913 LSYCQN
+913 
-919 LQDIT
+919 
-924 VDNDNA
+924 
-930 VFGSYD
+930 
-936 GVLFN
+936 
-941 AEKTK
+941 
-946 LMFYPAAKTGAYTL
+946 
-960 PKTTETIAGYAFS
+960 
-973 GASKL
+973 
-978 TEVTLNDGLIEIGRY
+978 
-993 AFSDCESLQTPV
+993 
-1005 FPEGLERISEN
+1005 
-1016 AFENCSSM
+1016 
-1024 TEKCLIP
+1024 
-1031 KSVSALGR
+1031 
-1039 FAFAYDYNLTAIE
+1039 
-1052 IEPESKLNRL
+1052 
-1062 GYGVFGYCGIEDFTV
+1062 
-1077 PENVSTMGQEVF
+1077 
-1089 TGCKNLVTVTFE
+1089 
-1101 GESQLERIAAWTF
+1101 
-1114 QGADALRRI
+1114 
-1123 TFEEGS
+1123 
-1129 SLTLL
+1129 
-1134 EARALEG
+1134 
-1141 LTSLNHLDLKY
+1141 
-1152 CTKLQEIDNYAL
+1152 
-1164 NHCSSLTDISLP
+1164 
-1176 QSLTVIGR
+1176 
-1184 YAFQGCTSL
+1184 
-1193 KKLTVPAKLSQI
+1193 
-1205 GRYAFVDTD
+1205 
-1214 KIEIYFKASVLPE
+1214 
-1227 GLEEKWNED
+1227 
-1236 VAAYYLGVSDVVSS
+1236 
-1250 GEWEYA
+1250 
-1256 LTEDGDA
+1256 
-1263 SIVAYHGSATDIALD
+1263 
-1278 KIDGH
+1278 
-1283 DIISIGG
+1283 
-1290 KVFQNNIF
+1290 
-1298 LRSITLPE
+1298 
-1306 TLTGIYQNAFAG
+1306 
-1318 TTELQEITI
+1318 
-1327 PAAVRV
+1327 
-1333 VDDHAFTRSGL
+1333 
-1344 AKVEFAAGS
+1344 
-1353 KLVTLGRYAF
+1353 
-1363 TETKNLTKLTL
+1363 
-1374 PKGVDRIRDYT
+1374 
-1385 FYKSGIKELTFAD
+1385 
-1398 GAEPTQIGRYVF
+1398 
-1410 AGSALTD
+1410 
-1417 FTVPDSVTN
+1417 
-1426 IDYNAFS
+1426 
-1433 DATSLTKVDLGNG
+1433 
-1446 EKLTLQGN
+1446 
-1454 AFYNSGLTEVTI
+1454 
-1466 PAGVDHIGEL
+1466 
-1476 CFAGCENLKA
+1476 
-1486 IRVAEDNQ
+1486 
-1494 RYSSD
+1494 
-1499 EDILYNKAQTTL
+1499 
-1511 LTCPANKEGSYTV
+1511 
-1524 KSTVTSFGFAAF
+1524 
-1536 EKSKLS
+1536 
-1542 QITIPQD
+1542 
-1549 SRLSTIGYRAFM
+1549 
-1561 RCEKLEQISIPAGL
+1561 
-1575 QSIDRYAF
+1575 
-1583 AYCSSL
+1583 
-1589 KTVEVPEGSQL
+1589 
-1600 GGIYKSAFYNCSQLE
+1600 
-1615 SIRIPDGVQEI
+1615 
-1626 GAYAFYGC
+1626 
-1634 NSLNNMDITDN
+1634 
-1645 SKMMSIDDH
+1645 
-1654 AFEYSAVTNFTMPK
+1654 
-1668 DLVEIGTAAFNGAKL
+1668 
-1683 DTLIVN
+1683 
-1689 DSIQEIGRNAFADCG
+1689 
-1704 LAKMTKLEFPVSVT
+1704 
-1718 YLGNGALKG
+1718 
-1727 ANTIEELTLPFFGE
+1727 
-1741 YLGAEAGNGYINTVK
+1741 
-1756 LDDLFAQEQWTTIG
+1756 
-1770 NLKKLTILQGQFVPE
+1770 
-1785 EYCWSVEGISEVNLP
+1785 
-1800 DTVTEVGA
+1800 
-1808 CAFCSTSLTQ
+1808 
-1818 ISLPENLLVIRE
+1818 
-1830 RAFEATSPERVV
+1830 
-1842 FPEKVNKINASAFRN
+1842 
-1857 CSRLMKIDL
+1857 
-1866 PKSLNFI
+1866 
-1873 GEEAFYNTS
+1873 
-1882 LEEVTLPDKLNYI
+1882 
-1895 QKRAFALSSL
+1895 
-1905 KNIEIPAGVTSIGE
+1905 
-1919 GAFSENKNLERI
+1919 
-1931 DVDEQNEAYCS
+1931 
-1942 VDGVLYNIEKTELLC
+1942 
-1957 VPGKLT
+1957 
-1963 GSVTIPNGIQRVGDY
+1963 
-1978 SFAGTGV
+1978 
-1985 TEVVLPDSLKVIGEG
+1985 
-2000 AFLKSSLKEIDL
+2000 
-2012 PDGVTEIGKYAFQE
+2012 
-2026 CVQLEQIEL
+2026 
-2035 SENLHE
+2035 
-2041 IPYWLFMG
+2041 
-2049 DTKLH
+2049 
-2054 KAELPDNIEK
+2054 
-2064 IDSGAFEQTGI
+2064 
-2075 KYVSLGS
+2075 
-2082 KLKTLGDSVFNGC
+2082 
-2095 SQLQYIRVDETNQYF
+2095 
-2110 KTQDGILYN
+2110 
-2119 KEGTKLLL
+2119 
-2127 TPMMISGEVV
+2127 
-2137 IPEGVKRLEKS
+2137 
-2148 AFSDREK
+2148 
-2155 LEKIV
+2155 
-2160 LPDSL
+2160 
-2165 EYIGKD
+2165 
-2171 CFLNCSKLK
+2171 
-2180 AIYMGENVSFIG
+2180 
-2192 QGAFGGTGYYYN
+2192 
-2204 EKNWENGVLYIG
+2204 
-2216 SYAVCSNLGYVTE
+2216 
-2229 YLKIKE
+2229 
-2235 GTRLIAAGC
+2235 
-2244 LSYNETLNRVEI
+2244 
-2256 PDSVLH
+2256 
-2262 INEFAFYY
+2262 
-2270 CKNLK
+2270 
-2275 SVKMSRRL
+2275 
-2283 TSIGEYAFGYC
+2283 
-2294 GKIYSIVLP
+2294 
-2303 ETLTTHGFSEFAY
+2303 
-2316 CAGLKYILFEADPS
+2316 
-2330 NLERSS
+2330 
-2336 MFFDATGIECI
+2336 
-2347 RIAKVDEAALN
+2347 
-2358 ILYNGSQNVNV
+2358 
-2369 ITDATEISEAT
+2369 
-2380 SYNGSVVYSHVKRN
+2380 
-2394 DEQRLDN
+2394 
-2401 LYYDGEWNQATFW
+2401 
-2414 IDGMV
+2414 
-2419 LQMEPVLS
+2419 
-2427 AQVLLAPAQSL
+2427 
-2438 IDQYLPDGAKFIGWD
+2438 
-2453 IDGDGKADKLP
+2453 
-2464 ATLTADLNAY
+2464 
-2474 AVYDTPIQSVS
+2474 
-2485 LPESAEVEEGYTK
+2485 
-2498 KLTVTYA
+2498 
-2505 PEEYSHDDTL
+2505 
-2515 LWSSSD
+2515 
-2521 ETVATVT
+2521 
-2528 EDGTVKGIA
+2528 
-2537 QGEAVITAALKEDPS
+2537 
-2552 IKAECTVTV
+2552 
-2561 TQVKYGIKL
+2561 
-2570 SEYQKELNVGETY
+2570 
-2583 QIPAEIVVPKDDT
+2583 
-2596 DTTEWISSDE
+2596 TTEWISSDE

-2618 AVAPGE
+2618 AAAPGE

-2643 YAPLQSISFKET
+2643 YAPLQSIAFKET
-2655 ITQMNVGDEKKL
+2655 IEQMNVGDEKKL

-2685 STDKSVLKVNADG
+2685 STDRSVLSVNADG

-2715 GRACEMEVEVFA
+2715 GRGCEMEVEVFA

-2737 TETLRLE
+2737 TGTLRLE

-2838 TREALQKK
+2838 TKEVLQKK

-2953 ITLDQDAL
+2953 ITLDQDEL

-3044 NCSETGRA
+3044 NCSETGKA

-3072 AHVWGED
+3072 AHVWGEE

-3085 ASEDEEGQKSIHCN
+3085 ASEDEEGQKSIHCT

-3316 TVSAG
+3316 TVSVG

-3455 REIR
+3455 RKIR